1 MKHITS
7 KLLSLLLT
15 LAMLLSMIPA
25 AYAAG
30 TEGTTEGNTS
40 TEKVVAKDGETTAT
54 TETLN
59 GSTTVTSSNAATAV
73 DKGTEANPYTLSE
86 LGAMTRDAYIAA
98 QNALDGTMYVTVGDY
113 SYTDKGTLGNG
124 VRNDTLYQT
133 EDRSVLNGYNSNGYL
148 GEKNDGA
155 NGKNIVFVGG
165 TITSGATGYTS
176 IDNIGTSLLLAVP
189 AYTNV
194 TFEGI
199 TFNNVMSFD
208 YQLYTSPWSQLGE
221 LKFDGCTFNGIIV
234 GAIAAQTLTFNG
246 CTFTDYTNSTSA
258 NNSNPTWIRPAYG
271 NWTKDDNKGQGSDFK
286 SLTTINFTGNTVT
299 STRPVKFERIAQWEM
314 PTTVTATG
322 NSFDISAQ
330 TDDTAEGK
338 TKNVGLYFGANAKF
352 DLVAENN
359 KKAEGSSTA
368 ALYTA
373 VYSAPDGTSHAGL
386 PAGSTVKDS
395 SGNDTTLTDALEW
408 KGTKDDVLTLKT
420 ECEAKIGDAYYAT
433 LADAFAAANKT
444 GDTVI
449 ELLDDIN
456 MTGKNWTP
464 VSVDGNHGQGVI
476 TLNGNG
482 KTITGLSAPLFAGGF
497 AGKSGIVIKDLTI
510 ADADINDTTNDQGI
524 GAFINCVDSM
534 TRIELD
540 NCHLKNS
547 KIVSTGDARVGGLIG
562 WTSGYNKPNDGPVD
576 TKVTLTNCSVENV
589 TIEAK
594 GSVGGLIGH
603 AGANPATYHT
613 ITGCTVKDSTLKCTE
628 TGKSWRVGDLVGTAN
643 VGQITVDAATSAS
656 KNILTQENAS
666 TQKPEGN
673 IFGRDAVND
682 TGLVIVDNKVVAA
695 GTAYGDIVNK
705 NANEVLVEVSKGHW
719 MKPNANTVAMI
730 GATVYS
736 SLPDA
741 INKANT
747 GDTVKLLKD
756 VTVTKPIEVTKS
768 MTLDL
773 NGHVLTAATASNR
786 SEPKDEKNSAI
797 WVTAENVNLTINGM
811 TAGSGMKMGDTHNTE
826 WKTKVWGFV
835 DLREGSA
842 GSTVTING
850 GSYTGSTCASD
861 NYHYTAL
868 FTVGSES
875 KLVLNNVSAETDERV
890 VKASG
895 CGEVIVSGGTYN
907 ITGINAFLGAAFETK
922 TASFTDMKLTAK
934 YGGCVQVGSN
944 ATLENCEIKV
954 TDIRT
959 GDGTYLNCAVAVQYG
974 GTATVKSGTYTAP
987 YAAYVYNSGGTINI
1001 ENGTFTG
1008 VVRADATTDTTAVI
1022 NIKNGSFNGEIQKG
1036 GGPGSETIS
1045 ITGGTFSFDPSTKVK
1060 NNGTDYIV
1068 KRAGSEGAYTYT
1080 VLAKSGLTSG
1090 VYLTDPSGALASNYY
1105 VSSTANGVW
1114 TVSYSAPSSGGGS
1127 SSSSRRYDV
1136 SAPSVKHGDVTVSP
1150 KSASKGDT
1158 VTITVK
1164 PDSGYELDTLTV
1176 KDASGSKIKVKD
1188 KGDGKFTFTM
1198 PASKVTVSAEFAEIE
1213 TLDFA
1218 DVPTDAYYYEA
1229 VKWAAKKGIT
1239 GGIGNGLFGP
1249 NQPCTRAQI
1258 VTFLWR
1264 AAGSPEPKTM
1274 SSFADVS
1281 MDAYYAKAVAW
1292 AVENGI
1298 TTGTGD
1304 GKFSPDAT
1312 CTRAQSV
1319 TFLFRAIGKLVDS
1332 KAEFSDVLTD
1342 SYYANAVAWAVE
1354 NGVTNG
1360 IGDGLFGPDNS
1371 CTRAQIVTFLYRA
1384 YQGK

>member
-1 MKHITS
+1 MKH
-7 KLLSLLLT
+7 KLLSILLC
-15 LAMLLSMIPA
+15 LAMALSLLPTA
-25 AYAAG
+25 ALAEEATGAGPIKVGETSYSSFSDAVNAAEPDG
-30 TEGTTEGNTS
+30 SGVITYEISG
-40 TEKVVAKDGETTAT
+40 KVDVTATDWVQVAKAGLTGPTKVKFVGKTGDAEICITGGLAILADQKYDIDVSFTN
-54 TETLN
+54 LKL
-59 GSTTVTSSNAATAV
+59 S
-73 DKGTEANPYTLSE
+73 KPNPTY
-86 LGAMTRDAYIAA
+86 G
-98 QNALDGTMYVTVGDY
+98 GDY
-113 SYTDKGTLGNG
+113 GHSTNYFTCWL
-124 VRNDTLYQT
+124 RNT
-133 EDRSVLNGYNSNGYL
+133 
-148 GEKNDGA
+148 GA
-155 NGKNIVFVGG
+155 
-165 TITSGATGYTS
+165 A
-176 IDNIGTSLLLAVP
+176 
-189 AYTNV
+189 
-194 TFEGI
+194 E
-199 TFNNVMSFD
+199 
-208 YQLYTSPWSQLGE
+208 
-221 LKFDGCTFNGIIV
+221 
-234 GAIAAQTLTFNG
+234 
-246 CTFTDYTNSTSA
+246 
-258 NNSNPTWIRPAYG
+258 
-271 NWTKDDNKGQGSDFK
+271 
-286 SLTTINFTGNTVT
+286 NTVT
-299 STRPVKFERIAQWEM
+299 YTNCTFPNGVCNNQYGKTVFNNCQFTNSANYNLWNYGGNTEVKNSAFTGVRGIKTYNEGTLAVA
-314 PTTVTATG
+314 PTVKIEQTTFSGLTEKAAIVASKATDITLTNVTATG
-322 NSFDISAQ
+322 CIKGLLQKDIEGS
-330 TDDTAEGK
+330 TDEQKVTIEANGTGISGDFNITAEMDAEAA
-338 TKNVGLYFGANAKF
+338 KNEFNITAGTFPGGINNDYLAPGANF
-352 DLVAENN
+352 DATTGE
-359 KKAEGSSTA
+359 
-368 ALYTA
+368 
-373 VYSAPDGTSHAGL
+373 
-386 PAGSTVKDS
+386 VKMS
-395 SGNDTTLTDALEW
+395 Y
-408 KGTKDDVLTLKT
+408 V
-420 ECEAKIGDAYYAT
+420 AKIGDTEYPT

-464 VSVDGNHGQGVI
+464 VGVDGYHGQGVI

-510 ADADINDTTNDQGI
+510 AGADINDTTNNQGI

-547 KIVSTGDARVGGLIG
+547 KIVSTGGARVGGLIG
-562 WTSGYNKPNDGPVD
+562 WTSGYNNQNDGPVD

-643 VGQITVDAATSAS
+643 VGQVTVDAATSAS
-656 KNILTQENAS
+656 QNILMQENAG
-666 TQKPEGN
+666 TQKPEDS
-673 IFGRDAVND
+673 IFGRKEVGTD
-682 TGLVIVDNKVVAA
+682 GLVIIDNKVVAA
-695 GTAYGDIVNK
+695 GTAYDDIVNK

-719 MKPNANTVAMI
+719 VKPNENTVAMI
-730 GATVYS
+730 GAKEYTT
-736 SLPDA
+736 LPDA
-741 INKANT
+741 ITAAKD
-747 GDTVKLLKD
+747 GDTIKLLKD

-773 NGHVLTAATASNR
+773 NGHVLTAATASTATV
-786 SEPKDEKNSAI
+786 KNSAI
-797 WVTAENVNLTINGM
+797 WVTAEKVNLTIDGT
-811 TAGSGMKMGDTHNTE
+811 TAGSGMTMGDTHDTNWE
-826 WKTKVWGFV
+826 AKVWGFV

-842 GSTVTING
+842 GSTVTVNG

-861 NYHYTAL
+861 SYHYTAL

-890 VKASG
+890 VKASS
-895 CGEVIVSGGTYN
+895 CGEVVVSGGTYN

-934 YGGCVQVGSN
+934 YGGCVQVGRN

-974 GTATVKSGTYTAP
+974 GTATVKSGIYTAP
-987 YAAYVYNSGGTINI
+987 YAAYVYSSGGTINI
-1001 ENGTFTG
+1001 ENGTFIG

-1090 VYLTDPSGALASNYY
+1090 VYLTNPSGALASNYY

-1114 TVSYSAPSSGGGS
+1114 TVSYSAPYSGGGS

-1150 KSASKGDT
+1150 KNASKGDT

-1188 KGDGKFTFTM
+1188 KGNGKFTFTM

-1218 DVPTDAYYYEA
+1218 DVSTDAYYYEA

-1264 AAGSPEPKTM
+1264 AAGSPEPKSM
-1274 SSFADVS
+1274 SSFSDVS
-1281 MDAYYAKAVAW
+1281 ADSYYAKAVAW

-1304 GKFSPDAT
+1304 GKFSPDTT

-1342 SYYANAVAWAVE
+1342 SYYANAVAWAME

-1371 CTRAQIVTFLYRA
+1371 CTRAQIVTFLFRA

>member
-1 MKHITS
+1 MA
-7 KLLSLLLT
+7 LSLLPT
-15 LAMLLSMIPA
+15 AALA
-25 AYAAG
+25 
-30 TEGTTEGNTS
+30 E
-40 TEKVVAKDGETTAT
+40 GETGAGPIKVG
-54 TETLN
+54 ET
-59 GSTTVTSSNAATAV
+59 SYSSFSDAVNAAEPDGSGVITYEISGKV
-73 DKGTEANPYTLSE
+73 D
-86 LGAMTRDAYIAA
+86 
-98 QNALDGTMYVTVGDY
+98 
-113 SYTDKGTLGNG
+113 
-124 VRNDTLYQT
+124 
-133 EDRSVLNGYNSNGYL
+133 
-148 GEKNDGA
+148 
-155 NGKNIVFVGG
+155 
-165 TITSGATGYTS
+165 
-176 IDNIGTSLLLAVP
+176 
-189 AYTNV
+189 
-194 TFEGI
+194 
-199 TFNNVMSFD
+199 
-208 YQLYTSPWSQLGE
+208 
-221 LKFDGCTFNGIIV
+221 
-234 GAIAAQTLTFNG
+234 
-246 CTFTDYTNSTSA
+246 
-258 NNSNPTWIRPAYG
+258 
-271 NWTKDDNKGQGSDFK
+271 
-286 SLTTINFTGNTVT
+286 
-299 STRPVKFERIAQWEM
+299 
-314 PTTVTATG
+314 VTATG
-322 NSFDISAQ
+322 WVQVAKAGLTGPTKVEFV
-330 TDDTAEGK
+330 GK
-338 TKNVGLYFGANAKF
+338 TGDAEICITGGLAILADQKYDIDVSFTNLKLSKPNPTYGGDYGHSTNYFTCWLRNTGAAENTVTYTNCTFPNGVCNNQYGKTVFNNCKFTNNTAGLSNLWNYGGETKVEECTFTGTRGIKMYNEGTLQNPPSIEIKNTNFTGMTEKAAIVVSKAANVTLNTVGATDCTMGLLQKDIEGSTDEQKVTIEANGTGISGDFNITAQKDAEAAKNEFNITAGTFAGEINNDYLAPGANF
-352 DLVAENN
+352 DATTGE
-359 KKAEGSSTA
+359 
-368 ALYTA
+368 
-373 VYSAPDGTSHAGL
+373 
-386 PAGSTVKDS
+386 VKMS
-395 SGNDTTLTDALEW
+395 Y
-408 KGTKDDVLTLKT
+408 V
-420 ECEAKIGDAYYAT
+420 AKIGDTEYPT

-464 VSVDGNHGQGVI
+464 VGVDGYHGQGVI

-510 ADADINDTTNDQGI
+510 AGADINDTTNDQGI

-547 KIVSTGDARVGGLIG
+547 KIVSTGGARVGGLIG

-643 VGQITVDAATSAS
+643 VGQVTVDAATSAS
-656 KNILTQENAS
+656 QNTLTQENADP
-666 TQKPEGN
+666 QEPEDS
-673 IFGRDAVND
+673 IFGRKEVGKA
-682 TGLVIVDNKVVAA
+682 GLVIIDNKVVAA

-719 MKPNANTVAMI
+719 VKPNEDTVAMI
-730 GATVYS
+730 GSKEYTT
-736 SLPDA
+736 LPDA
-741 INKANT
+741 ITAADENA
-747 GDTVKLLKD
+747 TVTLLKD
-756 VTVTKPIEVTKS
+756 VTVIKPIEVTKS

-773 NGHVLTAATASNR
+773 NGHVLTAATASDR
-786 SEPKDEKNSAI
+786 SESKDEKNSAI
-797 WVTAENVNLTINGM
+797 WVTAKNVNLTINGM

-861 NYHYTAL
+861 SYHYTAL

-1264 AAGSPEPKTM
+1264 AAGSPEPKSM

-1281 MDAYYAKAVAW
+1281 IDAYYAKAVAW

>member
-25 AYAAG
+25 AYAEG
-30 TEGTTEGNTS
+30 TEGTTEGSTS

-54 TETLN
+54 TETLD
-59 GSTTVTSSNAATAV
+59 GSTTVTGSNAATAD
-73 DKGTEANPYTLSE
+73 DKGTSTNPYTLE
-86 LGAMTRDAYIAA
+86 QLGVMTRNEYIKA
-98 QNALDGTMYVTVGDY
+98 QERLEGTMYVTVGEY
-113 SYTDKGTLGNG
+113 SYDTNGTLGNG
-124 VRNDTLYQT
+124 KRDDTTGQK
-133 EDRSVLNGYNSNGYL
+133 EDRGVLNGYNSNGYL
-148 GEKNDGA
+148 DEGNDGA

-165 TITSGATGYTS
+165 TITSNVTGYES

-194 TFEGI
+194 TFKGT
-199 TFNNVMSFD
+199 TFNNVMSFN
-208 YQLYTSPWSQLGE
+208 YQLYTGPWSQLGE

-246 CTFTDYTNSTSA
+246 CTFNNYENTDSA

-271 NWTKDDNKGQGSDFK
+271 NWKKDDNEGQGGDFR
-286 SLTTINFTGNTVT
+286 SLTEINFTDNTVT
-299 STRPVKFERIAQWEM
+299 STRPVKFEYISQWDI
-314 PTTVTATG
+314 TSTVTATS
-322 NSFDISAQ
+322 NTFDITAQ
-330 TDDTAEGK
+330 PGDTSI
-338 TKNVGLYFGANAKF
+338 KNVGLYLGAHTDKNEFHLAA
-352 DLVAENN
+352 DNN
-359 KKAEGSSTA
+359 TKSKGTA
-368 ALYTA
+368 ALYTI
-373 VYSAPDGTSHAGL
+373 PKGTTSL

-395 SGNDTTLTDALEW
+395 SGNEIELTDALAW

-464 VSVDGNHGQGVI
+464 VGVDGYHGQGVI

-510 ADADINDTTNDQGI
+510 AGADINDTTNNQGI

-547 KIVSTGDARVGGLIG
+547 KIVSTGGARVGGLIG
-562 WTSGYNKPNDGPVD
+562 WTSGYNNQNDGPVD

-643 VGQITVDAATSAS
+643 VGQVTVDAATSAS
-656 KNILTQENAS
+656 QNFLTQENAS
-666 TQKPEGN
+666 TQKPEDS
-673 IFGRDAVND
+673 IFGRKEVGTD
-682 TGLVIVDNKVVAA
+682 GLMIIGNKVVAA

-719 MKPNANTVAMI
+719 VKPKENTVAMI
-730 GATVYS
+730 GAKEYLT
-736 SLPDA
+736 LTAA
-741 INKANT
+741 INEANT
-747 GDTVKLLKD
+747 GDTVKLVNN
-756 VTVTKPIEVTKS
+756 VTENVTIPAAKTI
-768 MTLDL
+768 TLDL
-773 NGHVLTAATASNR
+773 NGMTLTNVDDHTILNNGNLTIMGTGRVDNISHAKGALYNKGTVVINGGTFDRSRENGMNKGESGQNSWYTIKNVGTMTINDGATVQTAGNNAALGKFSSLVSNGYF
-786 SEPKDEKNSAI
+786 
-797 WVTAENVNLTINGM
+797 NVNDYTTNKGLDQPILTIDGGTFRGGLNTIKNDDRAKLTING
-811 TAGSGMKMGDTHNTE
+811 
-826 WKTKVWGFV
+826 
-835 DLREGSA
+835 
-842 GSTVTING
+842 
-850 GSYTGSTCASD
+850 
-861 NYHYTAL
+861 
-868 FTVGSES
+868 
-875 KLVLNNVSAETDERV
+875 
-890 VKASG
+890 
-895 CGEVIVSGGTYN
+895 
-907 ITGINAFLGAAFETK
+907 
-922 TASFTDMKLTAK
+922 
-934 YGGCVQVGSN
+934 
-944 ATLENCEIKV
+944 
-954 TDIRT
+954 
-959 GDGTYLNCAVAVQYG
+959 
-974 GTATVKSGTYTAP
+974 
-987 YAAYVYNSGGTINI
+987 
-1001 ENGTFTG
+1001 GTFSNYYQA
-1008 VVRADATTDTTAVI
+1008 VVQNH
-1022 NIKNGSFNGEIQKG
+1022 NIAE
-1036 GGPGSETIS
+1036 
-1045 ITGGTFSFDPSTKVK
+1045 ITGGTFTAASDANTETYGIYNCGCGAGIDLGTLTVSGGTFTGATYAVAEVSSQNAIVNISGGQFAGTKAAIIKSSTSNATIAISGGKFSSDPSAYVVG
-1060 NNGTDYIV
+1060 NGNTNIV
-1068 KRAGSEGAYTYT
+1068 KRDGSEGAYTYT

-1090 VYLTDPSGALASNYY
+1090 VYLTDPSGALANNYY

-1150 KSASKGDT
+1150 KNASKGDT

-1218 DVPTDAYYYEA
+1218 DVSTDAYYYEA

-1264 AAGSPEPKTM
+1264 AAGSPEPKAM

-1281 MDAYYAKAVAW
+1281 TDAYYAKAVAW

-1371 CTRAQIVTFLYRA
+1371 CTRAQIVTFLFRA

>member
-1 MKHITS
+1 MA
-7 KLLSLLLT
+7 LSLLPT
-15 LAMLLSMIPA
+15 AALAEEA
-25 AYAAG
+25 TGAG
-30 TEGTTEGNTS
+30 PI
-40 TEKVVAKDGETTAT
+40 KVGET
-54 TETLN
+54 
-59 GSTTVTSSNAATAV
+59 SYSSFSDAVNAAEPDGSGVITYEISGKV
-73 DKGTEANPYTLSE
+73 D
-86 LGAMTRDAYIAA
+86 
-98 QNALDGTMYVTVGDY
+98 
-113 SYTDKGTLGNG
+113 
-124 VRNDTLYQT
+124 
-133 EDRSVLNGYNSNGYL
+133 
-148 GEKNDGA
+148 
-155 NGKNIVFVGG
+155 
-165 TITSGATGYTS
+165 
-176 IDNIGTSLLLAVP
+176 
-189 AYTNV
+189 
-194 TFEGI
+194 
-199 TFNNVMSFD
+199 
-208 YQLYTSPWSQLGE
+208 
-221 LKFDGCTFNGIIV
+221 
-234 GAIAAQTLTFNG
+234 
-246 CTFTDYTNSTSA
+246 
-258 NNSNPTWIRPAYG
+258 
-271 NWTKDDNKGQGSDFK
+271 
-286 SLTTINFTGNTVT
+286 
-299 STRPVKFERIAQWEM
+299 
-314 PTTVTATG
+314 VTATG
-322 NSFDISAQ
+322 WVQVAKAGLTGPTKVKFVGKTGDAEICITGGLAILADQKYDIDVSFTNLKLSKPNPTYGGDYGHSTNYFTCWLRNTGAAENTVTYTNCTFPNGVCNNQYGKTVFNNCQFTNSANYNLWNYGGNTEVKNSAFTGVRGIKTYNEGTLAVAPTVKIEQTTFSGLTEKAAIVASKATDITLTNVTATGCIKGLLQKDIEGS
-330 TDDTAEGK
+330 TDEQKVTIEANGTGISGDFNITAEMDAEAA
-338 TKNVGLYFGANAKF
+338 KNEFNITAGTFPGGINNDYLAPGANF
-352 DLVAENN
+352 DATTGE
-359 KKAEGSSTA
+359 
-368 ALYTA
+368 
-373 VYSAPDGTSHAGL
+373 
-386 PAGSTVKDS
+386 VKMS
-395 SGNDTTLTDALEW
+395 Y
-408 KGTKDDVLTLKT
+408 V
-420 ECEAKIGDAYYAT
+420 AKIGDTEYPT

-464 VSVDGNHGQGVI
+464 VGVDGYHGQGVI

-510 ADADINDTTNDQGI
+510 AGADINDTTNNQGI

-547 KIVSTGDARVGGLIG
+547 KIVSTGGARVGGLIG
-562 WTSGYNKPNDGPVD
+562 WTSGYNNQNDGPVD

-643 VGQITVDAATSAS
+643 VGQVTVDAATSAS
-656 KNILTQENAS
+656 QNTLTQENADP
-666 TQKPEGN
+666 QEPEDS
-673 IFGRDAVND
+673 IFGRKEVGKA
-682 TGLVIVDNKVVAA
+682 GLVIIDNKVVAA

-719 MKPNANTVAMI
+719 VKPNEDTVAMI
-730 GATVYS
+730 GSKEYTT
-736 SLPDA
+736 LPDA
-741 INKANT
+741 ITAADENA
-747 GDTVKLLKD
+747 TVTLLKD
-756 VTVTKPIEVTKS
+756 VTVIKPIEVTKS

-773 NGHVLTAATASNR
+773 NGHVLTAATASDR
-786 SEPKDEKNSAI
+786 SESKDEKNSAI
-797 WVTAENVNLTINGM
+797 WVTAKNVNLTINGM

-861 NYHYTAL
+861 SYHYTAL

>member
-25 AYAAG
+25 AYAEG
-30 TEGTTEGNTS
+30 TEGTTEGSTS
-40 TEKVVAKDGETTAT
+40 TEKVVAEVGETTAT

-59 GSTTVTSSNAATAV
+59 GSTTVTGSNAATAD
-73 DKGTEANPYTLSE
+73 DKGTSAIPYTRDE
-86 LGAMTRDAYIAA
+86 FEKMTRAEYIEA
-98 QNALDGTMYVTVGDY
+98 QTRLGGTMYVTVGDY
-113 SYTDKGTLGNG
+113 SYGTNGVLGNG
-124 VRNDTLYQT
+124 ERNDTPGQT
-133 EDRSVLNGYNSNGYL
+133 PDHSKLNAYGENGYL

-155 NGKNIVFVGG
+155 NGKSIVFVNGS
-165 TITSGATGYTS
+165 ITSNVTGYES

-199 TFNNVMSFD
+199 KFNNVMSFD

-221 LKFDGCTFNGIIV
+221 LKFNGCTFDGIIV
-234 GAIAAQTLTFNG
+234 GAIAAQTLTFNK
-246 CTFTDYTNSTSA
+246 CTFNDYTNTTAPNS
-258 NNSNPTWIRPAYG
+258 SNPTWIRPAYG

-299 STRPVKFERIAQWEM
+299 STRPVKFEYISQWDI
-314 PTTVTATG
+314 TSTVTATG
-322 NSFDISAQ
+322 NHFDISAQ
-330 TDDTAEGK
+330 AADKPTEI
-338 TKNVGLYFGANAKF
+338 KNVGLYLGAHTDKNEF
-352 DLVAENN
+352 HLVADNN
-359 KKAEGSSTA
+359 TKSKGTA
-368 ALYTA
+368 ALYTI
-373 VYSAPDGTSHAGL
+373 PKGTTSL

-395 SGNDTTLTDALEW
+395 SGNEIELTDALAW

-456 MTGKNWTP
+456 MTGKSWTP

-510 ADADINDTTNDQGI
+510 AGANINETTNNLGI

-643 VGQITVDAATSAS
+643 VGQVTVDAATSAS
-656 KNILTQENAS
+656 QNFLTQENAS
-666 TQKPEGN
+666 TQKPEDS
-673 IFGRDAVND
+673 IFGRKEVGTD
-682 TGLVIVDNKVVAA
+682 GLMIIDNKVVAA

-719 MKPNANTVAMI
+719 VKPHEETVAMI
-730 GATVYS
+730 GAKQYTT
-736 SLPDA
+736 LPDA
-741 INKANT
+741 ITAADENA
-747 GDTVKLLKD
+747 TVTLLKD

-773 NGHVLTAATASNR
+773 NGHVLTAATVSDR
-786 SEPKDEKNSAI
+786 SESKDEKNSAI
-797 WVTAENVNLTINGM
+797 WVTAKNVNLTINGM

-826 WKTKVWGFV
+826 WETKVWGFV

-861 NYHYTAL
+861 SYHYTAL

-890 VKASG
+890 VKASS
-895 CGEVIVSGGTYN
+895 CGEVVVSGGTYN

-934 YGGCVQVGSN
+934 YGGCVQVGRN

-959 GDGTYLNCAVAVQYG
+959 GAGTHLNCAVAVQYG

-1008 VVRADATTDTTAVI
+1008 VVRADATTDTKYSLQGTTQ
-1022 NIKNGSFNGEIQKG
+1022 SRYL
-1036 GGPGSETIS
+1036 
-1045 ITGGTFSFDPSTKVK
+1045 TGGVPPVRFS
-1060 NNGTDYIV
+1060 
-1068 KRAGSEGAYTYT
+1068 
-1080 VLAKSGLTSG
+1080 
-1090 VYLTDPSGALASNYY
+1090 
-1105 VSSTANGVW
+1105 
-1114 TVSYSAPSSGGGS
+1114 
-1127 SSSSRRYDV
+1127 
-1136 SAPSVKHGDVTVSP
+1136 
-1150 KSASKGDT
+1150 
-1158 VTITVK
+1158 
-1164 PDSGYELDTLTV
+1164 
-1176 KDASGSKIKVKD
+1176 
-1188 KGDGKFTFTM
+1188 M
-1198 PASKVTVSAEFAEIE
+1198 
-1213 TLDFA
+1213 
-1218 DVPTDAYYYEA
+1218 
-1229 VKWAAKKGIT
+1229 
-1239 GGIGNGLFGP
+1239 
-1249 NQPCTRAQI
+1249 
-1258 VTFLWR
+1258 
-1264 AAGSPEPKTM
+1264 
-1274 SSFADVS
+1274 
-1281 MDAYYAKAVAW
+1281 
-1292 AVENGI
+1292 
-1298 TTGTGD
+1298 
-1304 GKFSPDAT
+1304 
-1312 CTRAQSV
+1312 
-1319 TFLFRAIGKLVDS
+1319 
-1332 KAEFSDVLTD
+1332 
-1342 SYYANAVAWAVE
+1342 
-1354 NGVTNG
+1354 
-1360 IGDGLFGPDNS
+1360 
-1371 CTRAQIVTFLYRA
+1371 
-1384 YQGK
+1384 

>member
-15 LAMLLSMIPA
+15 LAMLLSIIPA
-25 AYAAG
+25 AYAEG
-30 TEGTTEGNTS
+30 TEGTTEGSTS

-54 TETLN
+54 TETLD
-59 GSTTVTSSNAATAV
+59 GSTTVTGSNAATAD
-73 DKGTEANPYTLSE
+73 DKGTSTNPYTLE
-86 LGAMTRDAYIAA
+86 QLGVMTRNEYIKA
-98 QNALDGTMYVTVGDY
+98 QERLEGTMYVTVGDY
-113 SYTDKGTLGNG
+113 SYDTNGTLGNG
-124 VRNDTLYQT
+124 VRNDKPGQT
-133 EDRSVLNGYNSNGYL
+133 EDRNVLNGYNSNGYL

-165 TITSGATGYTS
+165 SITSGANGYTS

-208 YQLYTSPWSQLGE
+208 YQLYTGPWSQLGE

-246 CTFTDYTNSTSA
+246 CEFKNYTNEKSA

-271 NWTKDDNKGQGSDFK
+271 NWKKDDNEGQGDDFR
-286 SLTTINFTGNTVT
+286 SLTTINFTGNKVT
-299 STRPVKFERIAQWEM
+299 STRPVKFEYISQWDIRSK
-314 PTTVTATG
+314 VTATG
-322 NSFDISAQ
+322 NYFDISAQ
-330 TDDTAEGK
+330 KTDEPTEI
-338 TKNVGLYFGANAKF
+338 KNVGLYLGAHTDANAF
-352 DLVAENN
+352 DLVVDNN
-359 KKAEGSSTA
+359 TKSDKTA
-368 ALYTA
+368 ALYTI
-373 VYSAPDGTSHAGL
+373 PKGKTSL
-386 PAGSTVKDS
+386 PAGSTVKDTA
-395 SGNDTTLTDALEW
+395 GKDIELTDALKW
-408 KGTKDDVLTLKT
+408 KGTKDDGLTLKT
-420 ECEAKIGDAYYAT
+420 ECEAKIGNAYYAT
-433 LADAFAAANKT
+433 LADAFAATDKT

-456 MTGKNWTP
+456 MTGKSWTP
-464 VSVDGNHGQGVI
+464 VSVDGYHGQGVI

-547 KIVSTGDARVGGLIG
+547 KIVSTGGARVGGLIG
-562 WTSGYNKPNDGPVD
+562 WTSGYNNPNDGPVD

-643 VGQITVDAATSAS
+643 VGQVTVDAATSAS
-656 KNILTQENAS
+656 QNTLTQENAS
-666 TQKPEGN
+666 TQKPEDS
-673 IFGRDAVND
+673 IFGRKAVG
-682 TGLVIVDNKVVAA
+682 TAGLVIIDNKVVAA
-695 GTAYGDIVNK
+695 GTDYGDGDIVNK

-719 MKPNANTVAMI
+719 VKPNEDTVAMI
-730 GATVYS
+730 GAREYS
-736 SLPDA
+736 TLPNAITDA
-741 INKANT
+741 KD
-747 GDTVKLLKD
+747 GDTIKLLKD

-773 NGHVLTAATASNR
+773 NGHVLTAATASTATV
-786 SEPKDEKNSAI
+786 KNSAI
-797 WVTAENVNLTINGM
+797 WVTAEKVNLTIDGT
-811 TAGSGMKMGDTHNTE
+811 TAGSGMTMGDTHDTNWE
-826 WKTKVWGFV
+826 AKVWGFV

-842 GSTVTING
+842 GSTVTVNG

-861 NYHYTAL
+861 SYHYTAL

-890 VKASG
+890 VKASS
-895 CGEVIVSGGTYN
+895 CGEVVVSGGTYN
-907 ITGINAFLGAAFETK
+907 ITGINAFLGAAFETM

-934 YGGCVQVGSN
+934 YGGCVQVGRN

-1264 AAGSPEPKTM
+1264 AAGSPEPKSM
-1274 SSFADVS
+1274 SSFSDVS
-1281 MDAYYAKAVAW
+1281 ADSYYAKAVAW

-1360 IGDGLFGPDNS
+1360 IGNGLFGPDNS

>member
-1 MKHITS
+1 
-7 KLLSLLLT
+7 
-15 LAMLLSMIPA
+15 
-25 AYAAG
+25 
-30 TEGTTEGNTS
+30 
-40 TEKVVAKDGETTAT
+40 
-54 TETLN
+54 
-59 GSTTVTSSNAATAV
+59 
-73 DKGTEANPYTLSE
+73 
-86 LGAMTRDAYIAA
+86 
-98 QNALDGTMYVTVGDY
+98 
-113 SYTDKGTLGNG
+113 
-124 VRNDTLYQT
+124 
-133 EDRSVLNGYNSNGYL
+133 
-148 GEKNDGA
+148 
-155 NGKNIVFVGG
+155 
-165 TITSGATGYTS
+165 
-176 IDNIGTSLLLAVP
+176 
-189 AYTNV
+189 
-194 TFEGI
+194 
-199 TFNNVMSFD
+199 
-208 YQLYTSPWSQLGE
+208 
-221 LKFDGCTFNGIIV
+221 
-234 GAIAAQTLTFNG
+234 
-246 CTFTDYTNSTSA
+246 
-258 NNSNPTWIRPAYG
+258 
-271 NWTKDDNKGQGSDFK
+271 
-286 SLTTINFTGNTVT
+286 
-299 STRPVKFERIAQWEM
+299 
-314 PTTVTATG
+314 
-322 NSFDISAQ
+322 
-330 TDDTAEGK
+330 
-338 TKNVGLYFGANAKF
+338 
-352 DLVAENN
+352 
-359 KKAEGSSTA
+359 
-368 ALYTA
+368 
-373 VYSAPDGTSHAGL
+373 
-386 PAGSTVKDS
+386 
-395 SGNDTTLTDALEW
+395 
-408 KGTKDDVLTLKT
+408 
-420 ECEAKIGDAYYAT
+420 
-433 LADAFAAANKT
+433 
-444 GDTVI
+444 
-449 ELLDDIN
+449 
-456 MTGKNWTP
+456 MTGVQTCALP
-464 VSVDGNHGQGVI
+464 IS
-476 TLNGNG
+476 
-482 KTITGLSAPLFAGGF
+482 
-497 AGKSGIVIKDLTI
+497 
-510 ADADINDTTNDQGI
+510 
-524 GAFINCVDSM
+524 
-534 TRIELD
+534 
-540 NCHLKNS
+540 
-547 KIVSTGDARVGGLIG
+547 
-562 WTSGYNKPNDGPVD
+562 
-576 TKVTLTNCSVENV
+576 
-589 TIEAK
+589 
-594 GSVGGLIGH
+594 
-603 AGANPATYHT
+603 
-613 ITGCTVKDSTLKCTE
+613 
-628 TGKSWRVGDLVGTAN
+628 
-643 VGQITVDAATSAS
+643 VDAATSAS
-656 KNILTQENAS
+656 QNTLTQENADP
-666 TQKPEGN
+666 QKPKDS

-719 MKPNANTVAMI
+719 VKPNEGTVAMI
-730 GATVYS
+730 GASEYAT
-736 SLPDA
+736 LPDA
-741 INKANT
+741 ITAAKD
-747 GDTVKLLKD
+747 GDTIKLLKD

-773 NGHVLTAATASNR
+773 NGHVLTAATASTATV
-786 SEPKDEKNSAI
+786 KNSAI
-797 WVTAENVNLTINGM
+797 WVTAEKVNLTIDGT
-811 TAGSGMKMGDTHNTE
+811 TAGSGMTMGDTHDTNWE
-826 WKTKVWGFV
+826 AKVWGFV

-861 NYHYTAL
+861 SYHYTAL

-1229 VKWAAKKGIT
+1229 VK
-1239 GGIGNGLFGP
+1239 
-1249 NQPCTRAQI
+1249 
-1258 VTFLWR
+1258 
-1264 AAGSPEPKTM
+1264 
-1274 SSFADVS
+1274 
-1281 MDAYYAKAVAW
+1281 
-1292 AVENGI
+1292 
-1298 TTGTGD
+1298 
-1304 GKFSPDAT
+1304 
-1312 CTRAQSV
+1312 
-1319 TFLFRAIGKLVDS
+1319 
-1332 KAEFSDVLTD
+1332 
-1342 SYYANAVAWAVE
+1342 
-1354 NGVTNG
+1354 
-1360 IGDGLFGPDNS
+1360 
-1371 CTRAQIVTFLYRA
+1371 
-1384 YQGK
+1384 

>member
-15 LAMLLSMIPA
+15 LAMLLSIIPA
-25 AYAAG
+25 AYAEG
-30 TEGTTEGNTS
+30 TEGTTEGSTS

-54 TETLN
+54 TETLD
-59 GSTTVTSSNAATAV
+59 GSTTVTGSNAATAD
-73 DKGTEANPYTLSE
+73 DKGTSTNPYTLE
-86 LGAMTRDAYIAA
+86 QLGVMTRNEYIKA
-98 QNALDGTMYVTVGDY
+98 QERLEGTMYVTVGDY
-113 SYTDKGTLGNG
+113 RYDKNGVLGNG
-124 VRNDTLYQT
+124 KRDDTTGQI
-133 EDRSVLNGYNSNGYL
+133 EDRNVLNGYNSNGYL

-165 TITSGATGYTS
+165 KITSGATGYTS

-194 TFEGI
+194 TFKGT
-199 TFNNVMSFD
+199 TFNNVMSFN
-208 YQLYTSPWSQLGE
+208 YQLYTGPWSQLGE

-246 CTFTDYTNSTSA
+246 CTFNNYENTDSA

-271 NWTKDDNKGQGSDFK
+271 NWKKDDNEGQGDNFK

-299 STRPVKFERIAQWEM
+299 STRPVKFEYISQWDI
-314 PTTVTATG
+314 TSTVTATS
-322 NSFDISAQ
+322 NTFDITAQ
-330 TDDTAEGK
+330 PGDTSI
-338 TKNVGLYFGANAKF
+338 KNVGLYLGAHTDKNEF
-352 DLVAENN
+352 HLVADNN
-359 KKAEGSSTA
+359 TKSKGTA
-368 ALYTA
+368 ALYTI
-373 VYSAPDGTSHAGL
+373 PKGTTSL

-395 SGNDTTLTDALEW
+395 SGNEIELTDALAW

-433 LADAFAAANKT
+433 LADAFAAADKT

-456 MTGKNWTP
+456 MTGKSWTP

-510 ADADINDTTNDQGI
+510 AGANINETTNNLGI

-534 TRIELD
+534 PRIELD

-603 AGANPATYHT
+603 AGANPATYHD
-613 ITGCTVKDSTLKCTE
+613 ITDCTVSGCTLTSTKDS
-628 TGKSWRVGDLVGTAN
+628 GNYVGTLVGTAN
-643 VGQITVDAATSAS
+643 VGQITVDAASSAS
-656 KNILTQENAS
+656 GNTLKQNSSASEEASDKIL
-666 TQKPEGN
+666 
-673 IFGRDAVND
+673 GRDAVND

-719 MKPNANTVAMI
+719 VKPHEETVAMI
-730 GATVYS
+730 GAKQYTT
-736 SLPDA
+736 LPDA
-741 INKANT
+741 ITAADENA
-747 GDTVKLLKD
+747 TVTLLKD

-773 NGHVLTAATASNR
+773 NGHVLTAATVSDR
-786 SEPKDEKNSAI
+786 SESKDEKNSAI
-797 WVTAENVNLTINGM
+797 WVTAKNVNLTINGM

-826 WKTKVWGFV
+826 WETKVWGFV

-1045 ITGGTFSFDPSTKVK
+1045 ITGGTFSSDPSVHVVG
-1060 NNGTDYIV
+1060 NGNTNIV

-1090 VYLTDPSGALASNYY
+1090 VYLTNPSGALANNYY

-1150 KSASKGDT
+1150 KTASKGDT

-1218 DVPTDAYYYEA
+1218 DVSTDAYYYEA

-1264 AAGSPEPKTM
+1264 AAGSPEPKSM
-1274 SSFADVS
+1274 SSFSDVS
-1281 MDAYYAKAVAW
+1281 ADSYYAKAVAW

-1342 SYYANAVAWAVE
+1342 SYYANAVAWAME

-1371 CTRAQIVTFLYRA
+1371 CTRAQIVTFLFRA

>member
-1 MKHITS
+1 MA
-7 KLLSLLLT
+7 LSLLPT
-15 LAMLLSMIPA
+15 AALA
-25 AYAAG
+25 
-30 TEGTTEGNTS
+30 E
-40 TEKVVAKDGETTAT
+40 
-54 TETLN
+54 
-59 GSTTVTSSNAATAV
+59 
-73 DKGTEANPYTLSE
+73 
-86 LGAMTRDAYIAA
+86 
-98 QNALDGTMYVTVGDY
+98 
-113 SYTDKGTLGNG
+113 
-124 VRNDTLYQT
+124 
-133 EDRSVLNGYNSNGYL
+133 
-148 GEKNDGA
+148 
-155 NGKNIVFVGG
+155 
-165 TITSGATGYTS
+165 GATGAGPIKVGGETYSSFSDAVNAAAPDENGVITYEIS
-176 IDNIGTSLLLAVP
+176 GKVDVTDTGWVQVAKAGLADLSKVAFVGINDDAEICITGGLAILADQKYDIDVSF
-189 AYTNV
+189 TN
-194 TFEGI
+194 
-199 TFNNVMSFD
+199 
-208 YQLYTSPWSQLGE
+208 
-221 LKFDGCTFNGIIV
+221 LK
-234 GAIAAQTLTFNG
+234 L
-246 CTFTDYTNSTSA
+246 SKP
-258 NNSNPTWIRPAYG
+258 NPTYG
-271 NWTKDDNKGQGSDFK
+271 GDYGHSTNY
-286 SLTTINFTGNTVT
+286 FTCWLRNTGAAENTVT
-299 STRPVKFERIAQWEM
+299 YTNCVFPNGVCNNQYGKTVFDRCQFTNDTSGKFNLWNYGGNTEVKGSTFTGTRGIKTYNEGDLDVAPTVTVTDTSFDGLTEKAAIVASK
-314 PTTVTATG
+314 PTNITLTTVTATDCTKG
-322 NSFDISAQ
+322 LLQKDIEGSKGEQKVTIEANGTGISGDFNITAQ
-330 TDDTAEGK
+330 KDAEAAKNEFNITAG
-338 TKNVGLYFGANAKF
+338 TFPGGINNDYLAPGANF
-352 DLVAENN
+352 DATTGE
-359 KKAEGSSTA
+359 
-368 ALYTA
+368 
-373 VYSAPDGTSHAGL
+373 
-386 PAGSTVKDS
+386 VKMS
-395 SGNDTTLTDALEW
+395 Y
-408 KGTKDDVLTLKT
+408 V
-420 ECEAKIGDAYYAT
+420 AKIGDTEYPT
-433 LADAFAAANKT
+433 LADAFAATDKT

-456 MTGKNWTP
+456 MTGKSWTP
-464 VSVDGNHGQGVI
+464 VSVDGYHGQGVI

-547 KIVSTGDARVGGLIG
+547 EIVSTGGARVGGLIG
-562 WTSGYNKPNDGPVD
+562 WTSGYNNPNDGPVD

-589 TIEAK
+589 TIEAN

-613 ITGCTVKDSTLKCTE
+613 ITGCTVKDSTLKCAE
-628 TGKSWRVGDLVGTAN
+628 AGKSWRVGDLVGTAN
-643 VGQITVDAATSAS
+643 VGQVTVDAATSAS
-656 KNILTQENAS
+656 QNILTQENADPK
-666 TQKPEGN
+666 KPEDS
-673 IFGRDAVND
+673 IFGRKEVGTA
-682 TGLVIVDNKVVAA
+682 GLVIIDNKVVAA
-695 GTAYGDIVNK
+695 GTDYGDIVNK

-719 MKPNANTVAMI
+719 MKPNEDTVAMI
-730 GATVYS
+730 GATEYRT
-736 SLPDA
+736 LADA
-741 INKANT
+741 ITAADENA
-747 GDTVKLLKD
+747 TVTLLKD
-756 VTVTKPIEVTKS
+756 VTVTNPIEVTKS

-773 NGHVLTAATASNR
+773 NGHVLTAATASDR
-786 SEPKDEKNSAI
+786 SESKDERNSAI

-811 TAGSGMKMGDTHNTE
+811 TAGSGMKMGDTHDTD

-835 DLREGSA
+835 DLREDSA

-875 KLVLNNVSAETDERV
+875 KLILNNVSAETDERV

-959 GDGTYLNCAVAVQYG
+959 GDGTYLNCAVAVQND
-974 GTATVKSGTYTAP
+974 GTATVKSGIYTAP

-1045 ITGGTFSFDPSTKVK
+1045 ITGGTFSSDPSVYVVG
-1060 NNGTDYIV
+1060 NGNTNIV

-1264 AAGSPEPKTM
+1264 AAGSPEPKAM
-1274 SSFADVS
+1274 SSFSDVS
-1281 MDAYYAKAVAW
+1281 ADSYYAKAVAW

-1332 KAEFSDVLTD
+1332 KAEFSDVLTN

>member
-1 MKHITS
+1 MKH
-7 KLLSLLLT
+7 KLLSILLC
-15 LAMLLSMIPA
+15 LAMALSLLPTA
-25 AYAAG
+25 ALA
-30 TEGTTEGNTS
+30 E
-40 TEKVVAKDGETTAT
+40 GETGAGPIKVG
-54 TETLN
+54 ET
-59 GSTTVTSSNAATAV
+59 SYSSFSDAVNAAEPDGSGVITYEISGKV
-73 DKGTEANPYTLSE
+73 D
-86 LGAMTRDAYIAA
+86 
-98 QNALDGTMYVTVGDY
+98 
-113 SYTDKGTLGNG
+113 
-124 VRNDTLYQT
+124 
-133 EDRSVLNGYNSNGYL
+133 
-148 GEKNDGA
+148 
-155 NGKNIVFVGG
+155 
-165 TITSGATGYTS
+165 
-176 IDNIGTSLLLAVP
+176 
-189 AYTNV
+189 
-194 TFEGI
+194 
-199 TFNNVMSFD
+199 
-208 YQLYTSPWSQLGE
+208 
-221 LKFDGCTFNGIIV
+221 
-234 GAIAAQTLTFNG
+234 
-246 CTFTDYTNSTSA
+246 
-258 NNSNPTWIRPAYG
+258 
-271 NWTKDDNKGQGSDFK
+271 
-286 SLTTINFTGNTVT
+286 
-299 STRPVKFERIAQWEM
+299 
-314 PTTVTATG
+314 VTATG
-322 NSFDISAQ
+322 WVQVAKAGLTGPTKVEFV
-330 TDDTAEGK
+330 GK
-338 TKNVGLYFGANAKF
+338 TGDAEICITGGLAILADQKYDIDVSFTNLKLSKPNPTYGGDYGHSTNYFTCWLRNTGAAENTVTYTNCTFPNGVCNNQYGKTVFNNCKFTNNTAGLSNLWNYGGETKVEECTFTGTRGIKMYNEGTLQNPPSIEIKNTNFTGMTEKAAIAVSKAANVTLNTVGATDCTMGLLQKDIEGSTDEQKVTIEANGTGISGDFNITAQKDAEAAKNEFNITAGTFAGEINNDYLAPGANF
-352 DLVAENN
+352 DATTGE
-359 KKAEGSSTA
+359 
-368 ALYTA
+368 
-373 VYSAPDGTSHAGL
+373 
-386 PAGSTVKDS
+386 VKMS
-395 SGNDTTLTDALEW
+395 Y
-408 KGTKDDVLTLKT
+408 V
-420 ECEAKIGDAYYAT
+420 AKIGDTEYPT

-464 VSVDGNHGQGVI
+464 VEVDGYHGQGVI

-510 ADADINDTTNDQGI
+510 ADADIDGTTNNLGI

-643 VGQITVDAATSAS
+643 VGQVTVDAATSAS
-656 KNILTQENAS
+656 QNFLTQENAS
-666 TQKPEGN
+666 TQKPEDS
-673 IFGRDAVND
+673 IFGRKEVGTD
-682 TGLVIVDNKVVAA
+682 GLMIIDNKVVAA

-719 MKPNANTVAMI
+719 VKPKEDTVAMI
-730 GATVYS
+730 GAKEYPT
-736 SLPDA
+736 LTAA
-741 INKANT
+741 INEANT
-747 GDTVKLLKD
+747 GDTVKLVNN

-773 NGHVLTAATASNR
+773 NGHVLTAATASTATV
-786 SEPKDEKNSAI
+786 KNSAI
-797 WVTAENVNLTINGM
+797 WVTAEKVNLTIDGT
-811 TAGSGMKMGDTHNTE
+811 TAGSGMTMGDTHDTNWE
-826 WKTKVWGFV
+826 AKVWGFV

-842 GSTVTING
+842 GSTVTVNG

-861 NYHYTAL
+861 SYHYTAL

-890 VKASG
+890 VKASS
-895 CGEVIVSGGTYN
+895 CGEVVVSGGTYN

-934 YGGCVQVGSN
+934 YGGCVQVGRN

-1080 VLAKSGLTSG
+1080 VLAKSDLTSG

-1332 KAEFSDVLTD
+1332 KAEFSDVLAD
-1342 SYYANAVAWAVE
+1342 SYYANAVDWAVE

>member
-40 TEKVVAKDGETTAT
+40 TEKVVAKGGETTAT

-59 GSTTVTSSNAATAV
+59 GSTTVTGSNAATAV
-73 DKGTEANPYTLSE
+73 DKGTSTNPYTLSE
-86 LGAMTRDAYIAA
+86 LGAMTRAQYIAA
-98 QNALDGTMYVTVGDY
+98 QEKLGGTMYVTVGDY
-113 SYTDKGTLGNG
+113 SYDTNGTLGNG
-124 VRNDTLYQT
+124 KRDDTTGQK

-234 GAIAAQTLTFNG
+234 GAIAAQTLTFTG
-246 CTFTDYTNSTSA
+246 CTFTNYTNTTSA

-271 NWTKDDNKGQGSDFK
+271 NWTKDDNEGQGGNFR
-286 SLTTINFTGNTVT
+286 SLTTINFTDNKVT
-299 STRPVKFERIAQWEM
+299 STRPVKFEYISQWDI
-314 PTTVTATG
+314 TSTVTATS
-322 NSFDISAQ
+322 NTFDITAQ
-330 TDDTAEGK
+330 PGDTSI
-338 TKNVGLYFGANAKF
+338 KNVGLYLGAHTDKNEF
-352 DLVAENN
+352 HLVADNN
-359 KKAEGSSTA
+359 TKSKGTA
-368 ALYTA
+368 ALYTI
-373 VYSAPDGTSHAGL
+373 PKGTTSL

-395 SGNDTTLTDALEW
+395 SGNEIELTDALAW

-464 VSVDGNHGQGVI
+464 VGVDGYHGQGVI

-510 ADADINDTTNDQGI
+510 AGANINDKTNDQGI

-534 TRIELD
+534 PRIELD

-576 TKVTLTNCSVENV
+576 TRVTLTNCSVEKV

-643 VGQITVDAATSAS
+643 VGQVTVDAATSTS
-656 KNILTQENAS
+656 QNILTQENADP
-666 TQKPEGN
+666 QKPKDS
-673 IFGRDAVND
+673 IFGRKEVGTA
-682 TGLVIVDNKVVAA
+682 GLVIIDNKVVAA
-695 GTAYGDIVNK
+695 GTDYGDIVNK

-719 MKPNANTVAMI
+719 VKPHEDTVAMI
-730 GATVYS
+730 GAKEYTT
-736 SLPDA
+736 LTAA
-741 INKANT
+741 INEANT
-747 GDTVKLLKD
+747 GETVKLLKD
-756 VTVTKPIEVTKS
+756 VTEAVTIPADKTI
-768 MTLDL
+768 TLDL
-773 NGHVLTAATASNR
+773 NGKKLTNADGQDTITVALGASLT
-786 SEPKDEKNSAI
+786 
-797 WVTAENVNLTINGM
+797 VT
-811 TAGSGMKMGDTHNTE
+811 GSGTVDNVTHG
-826 WKTKVWGFV
+826 KTAIYNNG
-835 DLREGSA
+835 
-842 GSTVTING
+842 TVILNG
-850 GSYTGSTCASD
+850 GSYTRSAEASTSIENANGNSYY
-861 NYHYTAL
+861 NI
-868 FTVGSES
+868 
-875 KLVLNNVSAETDERV
+875 LNHGTMTIGKNVSVTSRGSFSSLIANGYYNFSDTNPRSGYVFGTNQETP
-890 VKASG
+890 SLTING
-895 CGEVIVSGGTYN
+895 GTFSGG
-907 ITGINAFLGAAFETK
+907 INTIK
-922 TASFTDMKLTAK
+922 NDD
-934 YGGCVQVGSN
+934 N
-944 ATLENCEIKV
+944 ATLTVNNGSFSNMTQAAIQ
-954 TDIRT
+954 
-959 GDGTYLNCAVAVQYG
+959 NNHVATING
-974 GTATVKSGTYTAP
+974 GTFDAKANH
-987 YAAYVYNSGGTINI
+987 AI
-1001 ENGTFTG
+1001 ENRHFDGGHNTGSVTVTSGTFTG
-1008 VVRADATTDTTAVI
+1008 GLYTTTGATW
-1022 NIKNGSFNGEIQKG
+1022 S
-1036 GGPGSETIS
+1036 IS
-1045 ITGGTFSFDPSTKVK
+1045 GGTFSSDPSVYVVG
-1060 NNGTDYIV
+1060 NGSANIV
-1068 KRAGSEGAYTYT
+1068 KRDGSEGAYTYT

-1150 KSASKGDT
+1150 KTASKGDT

-1218 DVPTDAYYYEA
+1218 DVSTDAYYYEA

-1239 GGIGNGLFGP
+1239 GGTGDGTFNPNGS
-1249 NQPCTRAQI
+1249 CTRAHI

-1264 AAGSPEPKTM
+1264 AAGSPEPKSTV
-1274 SSFADVS
+1274 SFADVPAGS
-1281 MDAYYAKAVAW
+1281 YYAKAVAW

-1298 TTGTGD
+1298 TLGTGD
-1304 GKFSPDAT
+1304 GTFSPNAT

-1319 TFLFRAIGKLVDS
+1319 TFLYRALGTAPTTVNG
-1332 KAEFSDVLTD
+1332 FTDVTAD
-1342 SYYANAVAWAVE
+1342 AFYADAVAWAVE
-1354 NGVTNG
+1354 SGVTNG
-1360 IGDGLFGPDNS
+1360 TTDSTFSPNNG

>member
-1 MKHITS
+1 MKH
-7 KLLSLLLT
+7 KLLSILLC
-15 LAMLLSMIPA
+15 LAMALSLLPTA
-25 AYAAG
+25 ALAEEATGAGPIKVGETSYSSFSDAVNAAEPDESG
-30 TEGTTEGNTS
+30 VITYKISG
-40 TEKVVAKDGETTAT
+40 KVDVTDIGWVQVAKAGLPD
-54 TETLN
+54 
-59 GSTTVTSSNAATAV
+59 
-73 DKGTEANPYTLSE
+73 LSKVE
-86 LGAMTRDAYIAA
+86 FI
-98 QNALDGTMYVTVGDY
+98 
-113 SYTDKGTLGNG
+113 
-124 VRNDTLYQT
+124 
-133 EDRSVLNGYNSNGYL
+133 
-148 GEKNDGA
+148 
-155 NGKNIVFVGG
+155 
-165 TITSGATGYTS
+165 
-176 IDNIGTSLLLAVP
+176 
-189 AYTNV
+189 
-194 TFEGI
+194 GI
-199 TFNNVMSFD
+199 TDDAEICITQGVAILADQSYDIDVSF
-208 YQLYTSPWSQLGE
+208 E
-221 LKFDGCTFNGIIV
+221 ALK
-234 GAIAAQTLTFNG
+234 LTKLNPQWAGDFGHSTNY
-246 CTFTDYTNSTSA
+246 FTCWLRN
-258 NNSNPTWIRPAYG
+258 
-271 NWTKDDNKGQGSDFK
+271 
-286 SLTTINFTGNTVT
+286 TGRAENTVT
-299 STRPVKFERIAQWEM
+299 YTNCTFPNGVCNNQYGKTVFNNCQFTNSANYNLWNYGGNTEVKNSAFIGVRGIKTYNEGTLAVA
-314 PTTVTATG
+314 PTVKIEQTTFSGLTEKAAIVASKATDITLTNVTATG
-322 NSFDISAQ
+322 CIKGLLQKDIEGST
-330 TDDTAEGK
+330 TDEQKVTIEANGTGISGDFNITAEMDAEAA
-338 TKNVGLYFGANAKF
+338 KNEFNITAGTFPGGINNDYLAPGANF
-352 DLVAENN
+352 DATTGE
-359 KKAEGSSTA
+359 
-368 ALYTA
+368 
-373 VYSAPDGTSHAGL
+373 
-386 PAGSTVKDS
+386 VKMS
-395 SGNDTTLTDALEW
+395 Y
-408 KGTKDDVLTLKT
+408 V
-420 ECEAKIGDAYYAT
+420 AKIGDTEYPT
-433 LADAFAAANKT
+433 LAYAFAAANKT

-497 AGKSGIVIKDLTI
+497 AGKSGIVIRDLTI
-510 ADADINDTTNDQGI
+510 ADADINDPTNDQGI

-534 TRIELD
+534 PRIELD

-547 KIVSTGDARVGGLIG
+547 KIVSTGGARVGGLIG

-576 TKVTLTNCSVENV
+576 TKVTLTNCSVEDV
-589 TIEAK
+589 TIEAR

-613 ITGCTVKDSTLKCTE
+613 ITGCTVKDSTLTCTE

-643 VGQITVDAATSAS
+643 DGQITVDAATSAS
-656 KNILTQENAS
+656 QNTLTQENADP
-666 TQKPEGN
+666 QKPKDS

-730 GATVYS
+730 GATEYPT
-736 SLPDA
+736 LPAA
-741 INKANT
+741 ITAAKN
-747 GDTVKLLKD
+747 GETVKLLKD
-756 VTVTKPIEVTKS
+756 VTVTNPIEVTKS

-773 NGHVLTAATASNR
+773 NGHVLTAATASDR
-786 SEPKDEKNSAI
+786 SESKDEKNSAI

-811 TAGSGMKMGDTHNTE
+811 TAGSGMKMRDTHNTD

-835 DLREGSA
+835 DLRDGSA

-861 NYHYTAL
+861 NNHYTAL

-895 CGEVIVSGGTYN
+895 CGEVVVSGGTYN

-974 GTATVKSGTYTAP
+974 GTATVKSGIYTAP
-987 YAAYVYNSGGTINI
+987 YAAYVYSSGGTINI

-1008 VVRADATTDTTAVI
+1008 VVRADATTGKTATI

-1090 VYLTDPSGALASNYY
+1090 VYLTNPSGALASNYY

-1239 GGIGNGLFGP
+1239 GGIGNGLFGS

-1332 KAEFSDVLTD
+1332 KAEFSDVLAD
-1342 SYYANAVAWAVE
+1342 SYYANAVDWAVE

>member
-25 AYAAG
+25 AYAEG
-30 TEGTTEGNTS
+30 TEGTTEGSTS

-54 TETLN
+54 TETLD
-59 GSTTVTSSNAATAV
+59 GSTTVTGSNAATAD
-73 DKGTEANPYTLSE
+73 DKGTSTNPYTLE
-86 LGAMTRDAYIAA
+86 QLGVMTRNEYIKA
-98 QNALDGTMYVTVGDY
+98 QERLEGTMYVTVGEY
-113 SYTDKGTLGNG
+113 SYDTNGTLGNG
-124 VRNDTLYQT
+124 KRDDTTGQK
-133 EDRSVLNGYNSNGYL
+133 EDRGVLNGYNSNGYL
-148 GEKNDGA
+148 DEGNDGA

-165 TITSGATGYTS
+165 TITSNVTGYES

-194 TFEGI
+194 TFKGT
-199 TFNNVMSFD
+199 TFNNVMSFN
-208 YQLYTSPWSQLGE
+208 YQLYTGPWSQLGE

-246 CTFTDYTNSTSA
+246 CTFNNYENTDSA

-271 NWTKDDNKGQGSDFK
+271 NWKKDDNEGQGGDFR
-286 SLTTINFTGNTVT
+286 SLTEINFTDNTVT
-299 STRPVKFERIAQWEM
+299 STRPVKFEYISQWDI
-314 PTTVTATG
+314 TSTVTATS
-322 NSFDISAQ
+322 NTFDITAQ
-330 TDDTAEGK
+330 PGDTSI
-338 TKNVGLYFGANAKF
+338 KNVGLYLGAHTDKNEF
-352 DLVAENN
+352 HLVADNN
-359 KKAEGSSTA
+359 TKSKGTA
-368 ALYTA
+368 ALYTI
-373 VYSAPDGTSHAGL
+373 PKGTTSL

-395 SGNDTTLTDALEW
+395 SGNEIELTDALAW

-464 VSVDGNHGQGVI
+464 VGVDGYYGQGVI

-510 ADADINDTTNDQGI
+510 AGADINDTTNNQGI

-547 KIVSTGDARVGGLIG
+547 KIVSTGGARVGGLIG
-562 WTSGYNKPNDGPVD
+562 WTSGYNNQNDGPVD

-643 VGQITVDAATSAS
+643 VGQVTVDAATSAS
-656 KNILTQENAS
+656 QNFLTQENAS
-666 TQKPEGN
+666 TQKPEDS
-673 IFGRDAVND
+673 IFGRKEVGTD
-682 TGLVIVDNKVVAA
+682 GLMIIGNKVVAA

-719 MKPNANTVAMI
+719 VKPKEDTVAMI
-730 GATVYS
+730 GAKEYPT
-736 SLPDA
+736 LTAA
-741 INKANT
+741 INEANT
-747 GDTVKLLKD
+747 GDTVKLVNN
-756 VTVTKPIEVTKS
+756 VTENVTIPAAKTI
-768 MTLDL
+768 TLDL
-773 NGHVLTAATASNR
+773 NGMTLTNVDDHTILNNGNLTIMGTGRVDNISHAKGALYNKGTVVINGGTFDRSRESGMNKGESGQNSWYTIKNVGTMTINDGATVQTAGNNAALGKFSSLVSNGYFNANDYNTNKGLDQPILTIDGGTFR
-786 SEPKDEKNSAI
+786 GGLNTIKNDDRAK
-797 WVTAENVNLTINGM
+797 LTING
-811 TAGSGMKMGDTHNTE
+811 
-826 WKTKVWGFV
+826 
-835 DLREGSA
+835 
-842 GSTVTING
+842 
-850 GSYTGSTCASD
+850 
-861 NYHYTAL
+861 
-868 FTVGSES
+868 
-875 KLVLNNVSAETDERV
+875 
-890 VKASG
+890 
-895 CGEVIVSGGTYN
+895 
-907 ITGINAFLGAAFETK
+907 
-922 TASFTDMKLTAK
+922 
-934 YGGCVQVGSN
+934 
-944 ATLENCEIKV
+944 
-954 TDIRT
+954 
-959 GDGTYLNCAVAVQYG
+959 
-974 GTATVKSGTYTAP
+974 
-987 YAAYVYNSGGTINI
+987 
-1001 ENGTFTG
+1001 GTFSNYYQA
-1008 VVRADATTDTTAVI
+1008 VVQNH
-1022 NIKNGSFNGEIQKG
+1022 NIAE
-1036 GGPGSETIS
+1036 
-1045 ITGGTFSFDPSTKVK
+1045 ITGGTFTAASDANTETYGIYNCGCGAGIDLGTLTVSGGTFTGATYAVAEVSSQNAIVNISGGQFAGTKAAIIKSSTSNATIAISGGKFSSDPSAYVVG
-1060 NNGTDYIV
+1060 NGNTNIV
-1068 KRAGSEGAYTYT
+1068 KRDGSEGAYTYT

-1090 VYLTDPSGALASNYY
+1090 VYLTDPSGALANNYY

-1150 KSASKGDT
+1150 KNASKGDT

-1218 DVPTDAYYYEA
+1218 DVSTDAYYYEA

-1264 AAGSPEPKTM
+1264 AAGSPEPKAM
-1274 SSFADVS
+1274 SSFSDVS
-1281 MDAYYAKAVAW
+1281 ADSYYAKAVAW

-1371 CTRAQIVTFLYRA
+1371 CTRAQIVTFLFRA

>member
-1 MKHITS
+1 MA
-7 KLLSLLLT
+7 LSLLPT
-15 LAMLLSMIPA
+15 AALA
-25 AYAAG
+25 
-30 TEGTTEGNTS
+30 E
-40 TEKVVAKDGETTAT
+40 GETGAGPIKVG
-54 TETLN
+54 ET
-59 GSTTVTSSNAATAV
+59 SYSSFSDAVNAAEPDGSGVITYEISGKV
-73 DKGTEANPYTLSE
+73 D
-86 LGAMTRDAYIAA
+86 
-98 QNALDGTMYVTVGDY
+98 
-113 SYTDKGTLGNG
+113 
-124 VRNDTLYQT
+124 
-133 EDRSVLNGYNSNGYL
+133 
-148 GEKNDGA
+148 
-155 NGKNIVFVGG
+155 
-165 TITSGATGYTS
+165 
-176 IDNIGTSLLLAVP
+176 
-189 AYTNV
+189 
-194 TFEGI
+194 
-199 TFNNVMSFD
+199 
-208 YQLYTSPWSQLGE
+208 
-221 LKFDGCTFNGIIV
+221 
-234 GAIAAQTLTFNG
+234 
-246 CTFTDYTNSTSA
+246 
-258 NNSNPTWIRPAYG
+258 
-271 NWTKDDNKGQGSDFK
+271 
-286 SLTTINFTGNTVT
+286 
-299 STRPVKFERIAQWEM
+299 
-314 PTTVTATG
+314 VTATG
-322 NSFDISAQ
+322 WVQVAKAGLTGPTKVEFV
-330 TDDTAEGK
+330 GK
-338 TKNVGLYFGANAKF
+338 TGDAEICITGGLAILADQKYDIDVSFTNLKLSKPNPTYGGDYGHSTNYFTCWLRNTGAAENTVTYTNCTFPNGVCNNQYGKTVFNNCKFTNNTAGLSNLWNYGGETKVEECTFTGTRGIKMYNEGTLQNPPSIEIKNTNFTGMTEKAAIVVSKAANVTLNTVGATDCTMGLLQKDIEGSTDEQKVTIEANGTGISGDFNITAQKDAEAAKNEFNITAGTFAGEINNDYLAPGANF
-352 DLVAENN
+352 DATTGE
-359 KKAEGSSTA
+359 
-368 ALYTA
+368 
-373 VYSAPDGTSHAGL
+373 
-386 PAGSTVKDS
+386 VKMS
-395 SGNDTTLTDALEW
+395 Y
-408 KGTKDDVLTLKT
+408 V
-420 ECEAKIGDAYYAT
+420 AKIGDTEYPT

-464 VSVDGNHGQGVI
+464 VEVNGYHGQGVI

-497 AGKSGIVIKDLTI
+497 AGKSGIVIRDLTI
-510 ADADINDTTNDQGI
+510 ADADINDPTNDQGI

-534 TRIELD
+534 PRIELD

-547 KIVSTGDARVGGLIG
+547 KIVSTGGARVGGLIG

-576 TKVTLTNCSVENV
+576 TKVTLTNCSVEDV
-589 TIEAK
+589 TIEAR

-613 ITGCTVKDSTLKCTE
+613 ITGCTVKDSTLTCTE

-643 VGQITVDAATSAS
+643 DGQITVDAATSAS
-656 KNILTQENAS
+656 QNTLTQENADP
-666 TQKPEGN
+666 QKPKDS

-730 GATVYS
+730 GATEYPT
-736 SLPDA
+736 LPAA
-741 INKANT
+741 ITAAKN
-747 GDTVKLLKD
+747 GETVKLLKD
-756 VTVTKPIEVTKS
+756 VTVTNPIEVTKS

-773 NGHVLTAATASNR
+773 NGHVLTAATASDR
-786 SEPKDEKNSAI
+786 SESKDEKNSAI

-811 TAGSGMKMGDTHNTE
+811 TAGSGMKMGDTHNTD

-835 DLREGSA
+835 DLRDGSA

-861 NYHYTAL
+861 NNHYTAL

-895 CGEVIVSGGTYN
+895 CGEVVVSGGTYN

-974 GTATVKSGTYTAP
+974 GTATVKSGIYTAP
-987 YAAYVYNSGGTINI
+987 YAAYVYSSGGTINI

-1008 VVRADATTDTTAVI
+1008 VVRADATTGKTATI

-1090 VYLTDPSGALASNYY
+1090 VYLTNPSGALASNYY

-1371 CTRAQIVTFLYRA
+1371 CTRAQIVTFLFRA

>member
-1 MKHITS
+1 MKH
-7 KLLSLLLT
+7 KLLSILLC
-15 LAMLLSMIPA
+15 LAMALSLLPTA
-25 AYAAG
+25 ALA
-30 TEGTTEGNTS
+30 E
-40 TEKVVAKDGETTAT
+40 
-54 TETLN
+54 
-59 GSTTVTSSNAATAV
+59 
-73 DKGTEANPYTLSE
+73 
-86 LGAMTRDAYIAA
+86 
-98 QNALDGTMYVTVGDY
+98 
-113 SYTDKGTLGNG
+113 
-124 VRNDTLYQT
+124 
-133 EDRSVLNGYNSNGYL
+133 
-148 GEKNDGA
+148 
-155 NGKNIVFVGG
+155 
-165 TITSGATGYTS
+165 GATGAGPIKVGGETYSSFSDAVNAAAPDENGVITYEIS
-176 IDNIGTSLLLAVP
+176 GKVDVTDTGWVQVAKAGLADLSKVAFVGINDDAEICITGGLAILADQKYDIDVSF
-189 AYTNV
+189 TN
-194 TFEGI
+194 
-199 TFNNVMSFD
+199 
-208 YQLYTSPWSQLGE
+208 
-221 LKFDGCTFNGIIV
+221 LK
-234 GAIAAQTLTFNG
+234 L
-246 CTFTDYTNSTSA
+246 SKP
-258 NNSNPTWIRPAYG
+258 NPTYG
-271 NWTKDDNKGQGSDFK
+271 GDYGHSTNY
-286 SLTTINFTGNTVT
+286 FTCWLRNTGAAENTVT
-299 STRPVKFERIAQWEM
+299 YTNCVFPNGVCNNQYGKTVFDRCQFTNDTSGKFNLWNYGGNTEVKGSTFTGTRGIKTYNEGDLDVAPTVTVTDTSFDGLTEKAAIVASK
-314 PTTVTATG
+314 PTNITLTTVTATDCTKG
-322 NSFDISAQ
+322 LLQKDIEGSKGEQKVTIEANGTGISGDFNITAQ
-330 TDDTAEGK
+330 KDAEAAKNEFNITAG
-338 TKNVGLYFGANAKF
+338 TFPGGINNDYLAPGANF
-352 DLVAENN
+352 DATTGE
-359 KKAEGSSTA
+359 
-368 ALYTA
+368 
-373 VYSAPDGTSHAGL
+373 
-386 PAGSTVKDS
+386 VKMS
-395 SGNDTTLTDALEW
+395 Y
-408 KGTKDDVLTLKT
+408 V
-420 ECEAKIGDAYYAT
+420 AKIGDTEYPT
-433 LADAFAAANKT
+433 LADAFAATDKT

-456 MTGKNWTP
+456 MTGKSWTP
-464 VSVDGNHGQGVI
+464 VSVDGYNGQGVI

-510 ADADINDTTNDQGI
+510 ADANINDTANDQGI

-547 KIVSTGDARVGGLIG
+547 KIVSTGGARVGGLIG

-643 VGQITVDAATSAS
+643 VGQVTVDAATSAS
-656 KNILTQENAS
+656 QNFLTQENAS
-666 TQKPEGN
+666 TQKPEDS
-673 IFGRDAVND
+673 IFGRKEVGTD
-682 TGLVIVDNKVVAA
+682 GLMIIDNKVVAA

-719 MKPNANTVAMI
+719 VKPKEDTVAMI
-730 GATVYS
+730 GARGYS
-736 SLPDA
+736 TLPDA
-741 INKANT
+741 ITAAKD
-747 GDTVKLLKD
+747 GDTIKLLKD

-773 NGHVLTAATASNR
+773 NGHVLTAATASTATV
-786 SEPKDEKNSAI
+786 KNSAI
-797 WVTAENVNLTINGM
+797 WVTAEKVNLTIDGT
-811 TAGSGMKMGDTHNTE
+811 TAGSGMTMGDTHDTNWE
-826 WKTKVWGFV
+826 AKVWGFV

-842 GSTVTING
+842 GSTVTVNG

-861 NYHYTAL
+861 SYHYTAL

-890 VKASG
+890 VKASS
-895 CGEVIVSGGTYN
+895 CGEVVVSGGTYN

-1371 CTRAQIVTFLYRA
+1371 CTRAQIVTFLFRA

>member
-1 MKHITS
+1 MKH
-7 KLLSLLLT
+7 KLLSILLC
-15 LAMLLSMIPA
+15 LAMALSLLPTA
-25 AYAAG
+25 ALA
-30 TEGTTEGNTS
+30 E
-40 TEKVVAKDGETTAT
+40 GETGAGPIKVG
-54 TETLN
+54 ETSYN
-59 GSTTVTSSNAATAV
+59 SFSDAVNAAEPDGSGVITYEISGKV
-73 DKGTEANPYTLSE
+73 D
-86 LGAMTRDAYIAA
+86 
-98 QNALDGTMYVTVGDY
+98 
-113 SYTDKGTLGNG
+113 
-124 VRNDTLYQT
+124 
-133 EDRSVLNGYNSNGYL
+133 
-148 GEKNDGA
+148 
-155 NGKNIVFVGG
+155 
-165 TITSGATGYTS
+165 
-176 IDNIGTSLLLAVP
+176 
-189 AYTNV
+189 
-194 TFEGI
+194 
-199 TFNNVMSFD
+199 
-208 YQLYTSPWSQLGE
+208 
-221 LKFDGCTFNGIIV
+221 
-234 GAIAAQTLTFNG
+234 
-246 CTFTDYTNSTSA
+246 
-258 NNSNPTWIRPAYG
+258 
-271 NWTKDDNKGQGSDFK
+271 
-286 SLTTINFTGNTVT
+286 
-299 STRPVKFERIAQWEM
+299 
-314 PTTVTATG
+314 VTATG
-322 NSFDISAQ
+322 WVQVAKAGLTGPTKVEFV
-330 TDDTAEGK
+330 GK
-338 TKNVGLYFGANAKF
+338 TGDAEICITGGLAILADQKYDIDVSFTNLKLSKPNPTYGGDYGHSTNYFTCWLRNTGAAENTVTYTNCTFPNGVCNNQYGKTVFNNCKFTNNTAGLSNLWNYGGETKVEECTFTGTRGIKMYNEGTLQNPPSIEIKNTNFTGMTEKAAIVVSKAANVTLNTVGATDCTMGLLQKDIEGSTDEQKVTIEANGTGISGDFNITAQKDAEAAKNEFNITAGTFAGEINNDYLAPGANF
-352 DLVAENN
+352 DATTGE
-359 KKAEGSSTA
+359 
-368 ALYTA
+368 
-373 VYSAPDGTSHAGL
+373 
-386 PAGSTVKDS
+386 VKMS
-395 SGNDTTLTDALEW
+395 Y
-408 KGTKDDVLTLKT
+408 V
-420 ECEAKIGDAYYAT
+420 AKIGDTEYPT

-464 VSVDGNHGQGVI
+464 VGVDGYHGQGVI

-510 ADADINDTTNDQGI
+510 AGADINDTTNDQGI

-547 KIVSTGDARVGGLIG
+547 KIVSTGGARVGGLIG

-643 VGQITVDAATSAS
+643 VGQVTVDAATSAS

-730 GATVYS
+730 GATEYS

-974 GTATVKSGTYTAP
+974 GTATVKSDTYTAP

-1264 AAGSPEPKTM
+1264 AAGSPEPKSM
-1274 SSFADVS
+1274 SSFSDVS
-1281 MDAYYAKAVAW
+1281 ADSYYAKAVAW

-1360 IGDGLFGPDNS
+1360 IGNGLFGPDNS

>member
-15 LAMLLSMIPA
+15 LAMLLSIIPA
-25 AYAAG
+25 AYAEG
-30 TEGTTEGNTS
+30 TEGTTEGSTS

-54 TETLN
+54 TETLD
-59 GSTTVTSSNAATAV
+59 GSTTVTGTNAATAV
-73 DKGTEANPYTLSE
+73 GDGTETNPYTLEQLSK
-86 LGAMTRDAYIAA
+86 MTRDAYIEA
-98 QNALDGTMYVTVGDY
+98 QTRLGGTMYVTVGDY
-113 SYTDKGTLGNG
+113 SYDTNGTLGNG
-124 VRNDTLYQT
+124 VRNDKPGQT
-133 EDRSVLNGYNSNGYL
+133 EDRNVLNGYNSNGYL

-165 TITSGATGYTS
+165 SITSGANGYTS

-208 YQLYTSPWSQLGE
+208 YQLYTGPWSQLGE

-246 CTFTDYTNSTSA
+246 CEFKNYTNEKSA

-271 NWTKDDNKGQGSDFK
+271 NWKKDDNEGQGDDFR
-286 SLTTINFTGNTVT
+286 SLTTINFTGNKVT
-299 STRPVKFERIAQWEM
+299 STRPVKFEYISQWDIRSK
-314 PTTVTATG
+314 VTATG
-322 NSFDISAQ
+322 NYFDISAQ
-330 TDDTAEGK
+330 KTDEPTEI
-338 TKNVGLYFGANAKF
+338 KNVGLYLGAHTDANAF
-352 DLVAENN
+352 DLVVDNN
-359 KKAEGSSTA
+359 TKSDKTA
-368 ALYTA
+368 ALYTI
-373 VYSAPDGTSHAGL
+373 PKGKTSL
-386 PAGSTVKDS
+386 PAGSTVKDTA
-395 SGNDTTLTDALEW
+395 GKDIELTDALKW
-408 KGTKDDVLTLKT
+408 KGTKDDGLTLKT
-420 ECEAKIGDAYYAT
+420 ECEAKIGNAYYAT

-464 VSVDGNHGQGVI
+464 LGVDGYHGQGVI

-510 ADADINDTTNDQGI
+510 AGADINDTTNNQGI

-547 KIVSTGDARVGGLIG
+547 KIVSTGGARVGGLIG
-562 WTSGYNKPNDGPVD
+562 WTSGYNNQNDGPVD

-643 VGQITVDAATSAS
+643 VGQVTVDAATSAS
-656 KNILTQENAS
+656 QNILTQGNADP
-666 TQKPEGN
+666 QKPEDS
-673 IFGRDAVND
+673 IFGRKEVGTA
-682 TGLVIVDNKVVAA
+682 GLVIIDNKVVAA

-719 MKPNANTVAMI
+719 VKPKENTVAMI
-730 GATVYS
+730 GAKEYPT
-736 SLPDA
+736 LTAA
-741 INKANT
+741 INEANT
-747 GDTVKLLKD
+747 GDTVKLVNN
-756 VTVTKPIEVTKS
+756 VTEAVTIPADKTI
-768 MTLDL
+768 TLDL
-773 NGHVLTAATASNR
+773 NGKKLTNADGQDTITVALGASLT
-786 SEPKDEKNSAI
+786 
-797 WVTAENVNLTINGM
+797 VT
-811 TAGSGMKMGDTHNTE
+811 GSGTVDNVTHGKAAIYNN
-826 WKTKVWGFV
+826 G
-835 DLREGSA
+835 
-842 GSTVTING
+842 TVILNG
-850 GSYTGSTCASD
+850 GSYTRSAEASTSIENANGNSYY
-861 NYHYTAL
+861 NI
-868 FTVGSES
+868 
-875 KLVLNNVSAETDERV
+875 LNHGTMTIEENVS
-890 VKASG
+890 VKSSG
-895 CGEVIVSGGTYN
+895 SFSSLIANGYYSFSDPNPRSGHVSGTNQETPSLTINGGTFSG
-907 ITGINAFLGAAFETK
+907 GINTIK
-922 TASFTDMKLTAK
+922 NDD
-934 YGGCVQVGSN
+934 N
-944 ATLENCEIKV
+944 ATLTVNNGSFSNMTQAAIQ
-954 TDIRT
+954 
-959 GDGTYLNCAVAVQYG
+959 NNHVATING
-974 GTATVKSGTYTAP
+974 GTFDAKANH
-987 YAAYVYNSGGTINI
+987 AI
-1001 ENGTFTG
+1001 ENRHFDGSHNTGSVTVTSGTFTG
-1008 VVRADATTDTTAVI
+1008 GLYTTTGATW
-1022 NIKNGSFNGEIQKG
+1022 S
-1036 GGPGSETIS
+1036 IS
-1045 ITGGTFSFDPSTKVK
+1045 GGTFSSDPSVYVVG
-1060 NNGTDYIV
+1060 NGSANIV

-1090 VYLTDPSGALASNYY
+1090 VYLTNPSGALASNYY

-1150 KSASKGDT
+1150 KNASKGDT

-1218 DVPTDAYYYEA
+1218 DVSTDAYYYEA

-1264 AAGSPEPKTM
+1264 AAGSPEPKAM
-1274 SSFADVS
+1274 SSFSDVS
-1281 MDAYYAKAVAW
+1281 ADSYYAKAVAW

-1371 CTRAQIVTFLYRA
+1371 CTRAQIVTFLFRA

>member
-25 AYAAG
+25 AYAEG
-30 TEGTTEGNTS
+30 TEGTTEGSTS

-54 TETLN
+54 TETLD
-59 GSTTVTSSNAATAV
+59 GSTTVTGSNAATAD
-73 DKGTEANPYTLSE
+73 DKGTSTNPYTLE
-86 LGAMTRDAYIAA
+86 QLGVMTRNEYIKA
-98 QNALDGTMYVTVGDY
+98 QERLEGTMYVTVGEY
-113 SYTDKGTLGNG
+113 SYDTNGTLGNG
-124 VRNDTLYQT
+124 KRDDTTGQK
-133 EDRSVLNGYNSNGYL
+133 EDRGVLNGYNSNGYL
-148 GEKNDGA
+148 DEGNDGA

-165 TITSGATGYTS
+165 TITSNVTGYES

-194 TFEGI
+194 TFKGT
-199 TFNNVMSFD
+199 TFNNVMSFN
-208 YQLYTSPWSQLGE
+208 YQLYTGPWSQLGE

-246 CTFTDYTNSTSA
+246 CTFNNYENTDSA

-271 NWTKDDNKGQGSDFK
+271 NWKKDDNEGQGGDFR
-286 SLTTINFTGNTVT
+286 SLTEINFTDNTVT
-299 STRPVKFERIAQWEM
+299 STRPVKFEYISQWDI
-314 PTTVTATG
+314 TSTVTATS
-322 NSFDISAQ
+322 NTFDITAQ
-330 TDDTAEGK
+330 PGDTSI
-338 TKNVGLYFGANAKF
+338 KNVGLYLGAHTDKNEF
-352 DLVAENN
+352 HLVADNN
-359 KKAEGSSTA
+359 TKSKGTA
-368 ALYTA
+368 ALYTI
-373 VYSAPDGTSHAGL
+373 PKGTTSL

-395 SGNDTTLTDALEW
+395 SGNEIELTDALAW

-464 VSVDGNHGQGVI
+464 VGVDGYHGQGVI

-510 ADADINDTTNDQGI
+510 AGADINDTTNNQGI

-547 KIVSTGDARVGGLIG
+547 KIVSTGGARVGGLIG
-562 WTSGYNKPNDGPVD
+562 WTSGYNNQNDGPVD

-643 VGQITVDAATSAS
+643 VGQVTVDAATSAS
-656 KNILTQENAS
+656 QNFLTQENAS
-666 TQKPEGN
+666 TQKPEDS
-673 IFGRDAVND
+673 IFGRKEVGTD
-682 TGLVIVDNKVVAA
+682 GLMIIGNKVVAA
-695 GTAYGDIVNK
+695 GTAYGDIVSK
-705 NANEVLVEVSKGHW
+705 NANEVLVEISKGHW
-719 MKPNANTVAMI
+719 VKPKEDTVAMI
-730 GATVYS
+730 GAKEYPT
-736 SLPDA
+736 LTAA
-741 INKANT
+741 INEANT
-747 GDTVKLLKD
+747 GDTVKLVNN
-756 VTVTKPIEVTKS
+756 VTENVTIPAAKTI
-768 MTLDL
+768 TLDL
-773 NGHVLTAATASNR
+773 NGMTLTNVGDHTILNNGNLTIMGTGRVDNISHAKGALYNKGTVVINGGTFDRSRENGMNKGESGQNSWYTIKNVGTMTINDGATVQTAGNNAALGKFSSLVSNGYFNANDYNTNKGLDQPILTIDGGTFR
-786 SEPKDEKNSAI
+786 GGLNTIKNDDRAK
-797 WVTAENVNLTINGM
+797 LTING
-811 TAGSGMKMGDTHNTE
+811 
-826 WKTKVWGFV
+826 
-835 DLREGSA
+835 
-842 GSTVTING
+842 
-850 GSYTGSTCASD
+850 
-861 NYHYTAL
+861 
-868 FTVGSES
+868 
-875 KLVLNNVSAETDERV
+875 
-890 VKASG
+890 
-895 CGEVIVSGGTYN
+895 
-907 ITGINAFLGAAFETK
+907 
-922 TASFTDMKLTAK
+922 
-934 YGGCVQVGSN
+934 
-944 ATLENCEIKV
+944 
-954 TDIRT
+954 
-959 GDGTYLNCAVAVQYG
+959 
-974 GTATVKSGTYTAP
+974 
-987 YAAYVYNSGGTINI
+987 
-1001 ENGTFTG
+1001 GTFSNYYQA
-1008 VVRADATTDTTAVI
+1008 VVQNH
-1022 NIKNGSFNGEIQKG
+1022 NIAE
-1036 GGPGSETIS
+1036 
-1045 ITGGTFSFDPSTKVK
+1045 ITGGTFTAASDANTETYGIYNCGCGAGIDLGTLTVSGGTFTGATYAVAEVSSQNAIVNISGGQFAGTKAAIIKSSTSNATIAISGGKFSSDPSAYVVG
-1060 NNGTDYIV
+1060 NGNTNIV
-1068 KRAGSEGAYTYT
+1068 KRDGSEGAYTYT

-1090 VYLTDPSGALASNYY
+1090 VYLTDPSGALANNYY

-1150 KSASKGDT
+1150 KNASKGDT

-1218 DVPTDAYYYEA
+1218 DVSTDAYYYEA

-1264 AAGSPEPKTM
+1264 AAGSPEPKAM

-1281 MDAYYAKAVAW
+1281 TDAYYAKAVAW

-1371 CTRAQIVTFLYRA
+1371 CTRAQIVTFLFRA

>member
-1 MKHITS
+1 MKH
-7 KLLSLLLT
+7 KLLSILLC
-15 LAMLLSMIPA
+15 LAMALSLLPTA
-25 AYAAG
+25 ALA
-30 TEGTTEGNTS
+30 E
-40 TEKVVAKDGETTAT
+40 
-54 TETLN
+54 
-59 GSTTVTSSNAATAV
+59 
-73 DKGTEANPYTLSE
+73 
-86 LGAMTRDAYIAA
+86 
-98 QNALDGTMYVTVGDY
+98 
-113 SYTDKGTLGNG
+113 
-124 VRNDTLYQT
+124 
-133 EDRSVLNGYNSNGYL
+133 
-148 GEKNDGA
+148 
-155 NGKNIVFVGG
+155 
-165 TITSGATGYTS
+165 GATGAGPIKVGGETYSSFSDAVNAAAPDENGVITYEIS
-176 IDNIGTSLLLAVP
+176 GKVDVTDTGWVQVAKAGLADLSKVAFVGINDDAEICITGGLAILADQKYDIDVSF
-189 AYTNV
+189 TN
-194 TFEGI
+194 
-199 TFNNVMSFD
+199 
-208 YQLYTSPWSQLGE
+208 
-221 LKFDGCTFNGIIV
+221 LK
-234 GAIAAQTLTFNG
+234 L
-246 CTFTDYTNSTSA
+246 SKP
-258 NNSNPTWIRPAYG
+258 NPTYG
-271 NWTKDDNKGQGSDFK
+271 GDYGHSTNY
-286 SLTTINFTGNTVT
+286 FTCWLRNTGAAENTVT
-299 STRPVKFERIAQWEM
+299 YTNCVFPNGVCNNQYGKTVFDRCQFTNDTSGKFNLWNYGGNTEVKGSTFTGTRGIKTYNEGDLDVAPTVTVTDTSFDGLTEKAAIVASK
-314 PTTVTATG
+314 PTNITLTTVTATDCTKG
-322 NSFDISAQ
+322 LLQKDIEGSKGEQKVTIEANGTGISGDFNITAQ
-330 TDDTAEGK
+330 KDAEAAKNEFNITAG
-338 TKNVGLYFGANAKF
+338 TFPGGINNDYLAPGANF
-352 DLVAENN
+352 DATTGE
-359 KKAEGSSTA
+359 
-368 ALYTA
+368 
-373 VYSAPDGTSHAGL
+373 
-386 PAGSTVKDS
+386 VKMS
-395 SGNDTTLTDALEW
+395 Y
-408 KGTKDDVLTLKT
+408 V
-420 ECEAKIGDAYYAT
+420 AKIGDTEYPT
-433 LADAFAAANKT
+433 LADAFAATDKT

-456 MTGKNWTP
+456 MTGKSWTP
-464 VSVDGNHGQGVI
+464 VSVDGYHGQGVI

-547 KIVSTGDARVGGLIG
+547 KIVSTSGARVGGLIG
-562 WTSGYNKPNDGPVD
+562 WTSGYNNQNDGPVD

-643 VGQITVDAATSAS
+643 VGQVTVDAATSAS
-656 KNILTQENAS
+656 QNTLTQENADP
-666 TQKPEGN
+666 QEPEDS
-673 IFGRDAVND
+673 IFGRKEVGKA
-682 TGLVIVDNKVVAA
+682 GLVIIDNKVVAA

-719 MKPNANTVAMI
+719 VKPNEDTVAMI
-730 GATVYS
+730 GSKEYTT
-736 SLPDA
+736 LPDA
-741 INKANT
+741 ITAADENA
-747 GDTVKLLKD
+747 TVTLLKD
-756 VTVTKPIEVTKS
+756 VTVIKPIEVTKS

-773 NGHVLTAATASNR
+773 NGHVLTAATASDR
-786 SEPKDEKNSAI
+786 SESKDEKNSAI
-797 WVTAENVNLTINGM
+797 WVTAKNVNLTINGM

-861 NYHYTAL
+861 SYHYTAL

-1332 KAEFSDVLTD
+1332 KAEFSDVLAD
-1342 SYYANAVAWAVE
+1342 SYYANAVDWAVE

>member
-25 AYAAG
+25 AYAEG
-30 TEGTTEGNTS
+30 TEGTTEGSTS

-54 TETLN
+54 TETLD
-59 GSTTVTSSNAATAV
+59 GSTTVTGSNAATAD
-73 DKGTEANPYTLSE
+73 DKGTSTNPYTLE
-86 LGAMTRDAYIAA
+86 QLGVMTRNEYIKA
-98 QNALDGTMYVTVGDY
+98 QERLEGTMYVTVGEY
-113 SYTDKGTLGNG
+113 SYDTNGTLGNG
-124 VRNDTLYQT
+124 KRDDTTGQK
-133 EDRSVLNGYNSNGYL
+133 EDRGVLNGYNSNGYL
-148 GEKNDGA
+148 DEGNDGA

-165 TITSGATGYTS
+165 TITSNVTGYES

-194 TFEGI
+194 TFKGT
-199 TFNNVMSFD
+199 TFNNVMSFN
-208 YQLYTSPWSQLGE
+208 YQLYTGPWSQLGE

-246 CTFTDYTNSTSA
+246 CTFNNYENTDSA

-271 NWTKDDNKGQGSDFK
+271 NWKKDDNEGQGGDFR
-286 SLTTINFTGNTVT
+286 SLTEINFTDNTVT
-299 STRPVKFERIAQWEM
+299 STRPVKFEYISQWDI
-314 PTTVTATG
+314 TSTVTATS
-322 NSFDISAQ
+322 NTFDITAQ
-330 TDDTAEGK
+330 PGDTSI
-338 TKNVGLYFGANAKF
+338 KNVGLYLGAHTDKNEF
-352 DLVAENN
+352 HLVADNN
-359 KKAEGSSTA
+359 TKSKGTA
-368 ALYTA
+368 ALYTI
-373 VYSAPDGTSHAGL
+373 PKGTTSL

-395 SGNDTTLTDALEW
+395 SGNEIELTDALAW

-464 VSVDGNHGQGVI
+464 VGVDGYHGQGVI

-510 ADADINDTTNDQGI
+510 AGADINDTTNNQGI

-547 KIVSTGDARVGGLIG
+547 KIVSTGGARVGGLIG
-562 WTSGYNKPNDGPVD
+562 WTSGYNNQNDGPVD

-643 VGQITVDAATSAS
+643 VGQVTVDAATSAS
-656 KNILTQENAS
+656 QNFLTQENAS
-666 TQKPEGN
+666 TQKPEDS
-673 IFGRDAVND
+673 IFGRKEVGTD
-682 TGLVIVDNKVVAA
+682 GLMIIGNKVVAA

-719 MKPNANTVAMI
+719 VKPKEDTVAMI
-730 GATVYS
+730 GAKEYHT
-736 SLPDA
+736 LTAA
-741 INKANT
+741 INEANP
-747 GDTVKLLKD
+747 GDTVKLVNN
-756 VTVTKPIEVTKS
+756 VTENVTIPAAKTI
-768 MTLDL
+768 TLDL
-773 NGHVLTAATASNR
+773 NGMTLTNVDDHTILNNGNLTIMGTGRVDNISHAKGALYNKGTVVINGGTFDRSRENGMNKGESGQNSWYTIKNVGTMTINDGATVQTAGNNAALGKFSSLVSNGYFNANDYNPNKGLDQPILTIDGGTFR
-786 SEPKDEKNSAI
+786 GGLNTIKNDDRAK
-797 WVTAENVNLTINGM
+797 LTING
-811 TAGSGMKMGDTHNTE
+811 
-826 WKTKVWGFV
+826 
-835 DLREGSA
+835 
-842 GSTVTING
+842 
-850 GSYTGSTCASD
+850 
-861 NYHYTAL
+861 
-868 FTVGSES
+868 
-875 KLVLNNVSAETDERV
+875 
-890 VKASG
+890 
-895 CGEVIVSGGTYN
+895 
-907 ITGINAFLGAAFETK
+907 
-922 TASFTDMKLTAK
+922 
-934 YGGCVQVGSN
+934 
-944 ATLENCEIKV
+944 
-954 TDIRT
+954 
-959 GDGTYLNCAVAVQYG
+959 
-974 GTATVKSGTYTAP
+974 
-987 YAAYVYNSGGTINI
+987 
-1001 ENGTFTG
+1001 GTFSNYYQA
-1008 VVRADATTDTTAVI
+1008 VVQNH
-1022 NIKNGSFNGEIQKG
+1022 NIAE
-1036 GGPGSETIS
+1036 
-1045 ITGGTFSFDPSTKVK
+1045 ITGGTFTAASDANTETYGIYNCGCGAGIDLGTLTVSGGTFTGATYAVAEVSSQNAIVNISGGQFAGTKAAIIKSSTSNATIAISGGKFSSDPSAYVVG
-1060 NNGTDYIV
+1060 NGNTNIV
-1068 KRAGSEGAYTYT
+1068 KRDGSEGAYTYT

-1090 VYLTDPSGALASNYY
+1090 VYLTDPSGALANNYY

-1150 KSASKGDT
+1150 KNASKGDT

-1218 DVPTDAYYYEA
+1218 DVSTDAYYYEA

-1264 AAGSPEPKTM
+1264 AAGSPEPKAM

-1281 MDAYYAKAVAW
+1281 ADSYYAKAVAW

-1371 CTRAQIVTFLYRA
+1371 CTRAQIVTFLFRA

>member
-1 MKHITS
+1 MKH
-7 KLLSLLLT
+7 KLLSILLC
-15 LAMLLSMIPA
+15 LAMALSLLPTA
-25 AYAAG
+25 ALA
-30 TEGTTEGNTS
+30 E
-40 TEKVVAKDGETTAT
+40 GETGAGPIKVG
-54 TETLN
+54 ET
-59 GSTTVTSSNAATAV
+59 SYSSFSDAVNAAEPDGSGVITYEISGKV
-73 DKGTEANPYTLSE
+73 D
-86 LGAMTRDAYIAA
+86 
-98 QNALDGTMYVTVGDY
+98 
-113 SYTDKGTLGNG
+113 
-124 VRNDTLYQT
+124 
-133 EDRSVLNGYNSNGYL
+133 
-148 GEKNDGA
+148 
-155 NGKNIVFVGG
+155 
-165 TITSGATGYTS
+165 
-176 IDNIGTSLLLAVP
+176 
-189 AYTNV
+189 
-194 TFEGI
+194 
-199 TFNNVMSFD
+199 
-208 YQLYTSPWSQLGE
+208 
-221 LKFDGCTFNGIIV
+221 
-234 GAIAAQTLTFNG
+234 
-246 CTFTDYTNSTSA
+246 
-258 NNSNPTWIRPAYG
+258 
-271 NWTKDDNKGQGSDFK
+271 
-286 SLTTINFTGNTVT
+286 
-299 STRPVKFERIAQWEM
+299 
-314 PTTVTATG
+314 VTATG
-322 NSFDISAQ
+322 WVQVAKAGLTGPTKVEFV
-330 TDDTAEGK
+330 GK
-338 TKNVGLYFGANAKF
+338 TGDAEICITGGLAILADQKYDIDVSFTNLKLSKPNPTYGGDYGHSTNYFTCWLRNTGAAENTVTYTNCTFPNGVCNNQYGKTVFNNCKFTNNTAGLSNLWNYGGETKVEECTFTGTRGIKMYNEGTLQNPPSIEIKNTNFTGMTEKAAIVVSKAANVTLNTVGATDCTMGLLQKDIEGSTDEQKVTIEANGTGISGDFNITAQKDAEAAKNEFNITAGTFAGEINNDYLAPGANF
-352 DLVAENN
+352 DATTGE
-359 KKAEGSSTA
+359 
-368 ALYTA
+368 
-373 VYSAPDGTSHAGL
+373 
-386 PAGSTVKDS
+386 VKMS
-395 SGNDTTLTDALEW
+395 Y
-408 KGTKDDVLTLKT
+408 V
-420 ECEAKIGDAYYAT
+420 AKIGDTEYPT

-464 VSVDGNHGQGVI
+464 VEVDGYHGQGVI

-510 ADADINDTTNDQGI
+510 ADADIDCTTNNLGI

-643 VGQITVDAATSAS
+643 VGQVTVDAATSAS
-656 KNILTQENAS
+656 QNFLTQENAS
-666 TQKPEGN
+666 TQKPEDS
-673 IFGRDAVND
+673 IFGRKEVGTD
-682 TGLVIVDNKVVAA
+682 GLMIIDNKVVAA

-719 MKPNANTVAMI
+719 VKPKEDTVAMI
-730 GATVYS
+730 GAKEYPT
-736 SLPDA
+736 LTAA
-741 INKANT
+741 INEANT
-747 GDTVKLLKD
+747 GDTVKLVNN

-773 NGHVLTAATASNR
+773 NGHVLTAATASTATV
-786 SEPKDEKNSAI
+786 KNSAI
-797 WVTAENVNLTINGM
+797 WVTAEKVNLTIDGT
-811 TAGSGMKMGDTHNTE
+811 TAGSGMTMGDTHDTNWE
-826 WKTKVWGFV
+826 AKVWGFV

-842 GSTVTING
+842 GSTVTVNG

-861 NYHYTAL
+861 SYHYTAL

-890 VKASG
+890 VKASS
-895 CGEVIVSGGTYN
+895 CGEVVVSGGTYN

-934 YGGCVQVGSN
+934 YGGCVQVGRN

-974 GTATVKSGTYTAP
+974 GTATVKSGIYTAP
-987 YAAYVYNSGGTINI
+987 YAAYVYSSGGTINI

-1332 KAEFSDVLTD
+1332 KAEFSDVLAD
-1342 SYYANAVAWAVE
+1342 SYYANAVDWAVE

>member
-1 MKHITS
+1 MA
-7 KLLSLLLT
+7 LSLLPT
-15 LAMLLSMIPA
+15 AALAEEVTG
-25 AYAAG
+25 AG
-30 TEGTTEGNTS
+30 SIKVGNES
-40 TEKVVAKDGETTAT
+40 YESFSDAV
-54 TETLN
+54 
-59 GSTTVTSSNAATAV
+59 SAATP
-73 DKGTEANPYTLSE
+73 DES
-86 LGAMTRDAYIAA
+86 
-98 QNALDGTMYVTVGDY
+98 
-113 SYTDKGTLGNG
+113 G
-124 VRNDTLYQT
+124 VITY
-133 EDRSVLNGYNSNGYL
+133 EI
-148 GEKNDGA
+148 
-155 NGKNIVFVGG
+155 NGKV
-165 TITSGATGYTS
+165 
-176 IDNIGTSLLLAVP
+176 D
-189 AYTNV
+189 
-194 TFEGI
+194 
-199 TFNNVMSFD
+199 
-208 YQLYTSPWSQLGE
+208 
-221 LKFDGCTFNGIIV
+221 
-234 GAIAAQTLTFNG
+234 
-246 CTFTDYTNSTSA
+246 
-258 NNSNPTWIRPAYG
+258 
-271 NWTKDDNKGQGSDFK
+271 
-286 SLTTINFTGNTVT
+286 
-299 STRPVKFERIAQWEM
+299 
-314 PTTVTATG
+314 VTATG
-322 NSFDISAQ
+322 WVQVAKAGLTGPTKVEFV
-330 TDDTAEGK
+330 GK
-338 TKNVGLYFGANAKF
+338 TGDAEICITQGVAILADKSYDIDVSFEGLKLTKLNPQWTGDYGHGTNYFTCWLRNNDAANNTVTYTNCVFPNGVCNNQYGKTVFDSCQFTNSANYNLWNYGGNTEVKNSAFTGVRGIKTYNEGNLEVAPTVKIEQTTFSGLTEKAAIVASKATNITLTNVTATGCTKGLLQKDIEGSTDEQKVTIEANGTGISGDFNITAQKDAEAAKNEFNITAGTFPGGINNDYLAPGANF
-352 DLVAENN
+352 DATTGE
-359 KKAEGSSTA
+359 
-368 ALYTA
+368 
-373 VYSAPDGTSHAGL
+373 
-386 PAGSTVKDS
+386 VKMS
-395 SGNDTTLTDALEW
+395 Y
-408 KGTKDDVLTLKT
+408 V
-420 ECEAKIGDAYYAT
+420 AKIGDTEYPT

-464 VSVDGNHGQGVI
+464 VEVDGYHGQGVI

-510 ADADINDTTNDQGI
+510 ADADIDGTTNNLGI

-547 KIVSTGDARVGGLIG
+547 KIVSTGGARVGGLIG

-643 VGQITVDAATSAS
+643 VGQVTVDAATSAS
-656 KNILTQENAS
+656 QNTLTQENADP
-666 TQKPEGN
+666 QEPEDS
-673 IFGRDAVND
+673 IFGRKEVGKA
-682 TGLVIVDNKVVAA
+682 GLVIIDNKVVAA

-719 MKPNANTVAMI
+719 VKPNEDTVAMI
-730 GATVYS
+730 GSKEYTT
-736 SLPDA
+736 LPDA
-741 INKANT
+741 ITAADENA
-747 GDTVKLLKD
+747 TVTLLKD
-756 VTVTKPIEVTKS
+756 VTVIKPIEVTKS

-773 NGHVLTAATASNR
+773 NGHVLTAATASDR
-786 SEPKDEKNSAI
+786 SESKDEKNSAI
-797 WVTAENVNLTINGM
+797 WVTAKNVNLTINGM

-861 NYHYTAL
+861 SYHYTAL

-1090 VYLTDPSGALASNYY
+1090 VYLTDPSGALANNYY

-1150 KSASKGDT
+1150 KNASKGDT

-1188 KGDGKFTFTM
+1188 KGNGKFTFTM

-1218 DVPTDAYYYEA
+1218 DVSTSAYYYEA
-1229 VKWAAKKGIT
+1229 VKWAQEKGIT

>member
-1 MKHITS
+1 MA
-7 KLLSLLLT
+7 LSLLPT
-15 LAMLLSMIPA
+15 AALA
-25 AYAAG
+25 
-30 TEGTTEGNTS
+30 E
-40 TEKVVAKDGETTAT
+40 
-54 TETLN
+54 
-59 GSTTVTSSNAATAV
+59 
-73 DKGTEANPYTLSE
+73 
-86 LGAMTRDAYIAA
+86 
-98 QNALDGTMYVTVGDY
+98 
-113 SYTDKGTLGNG
+113 
-124 VRNDTLYQT
+124 
-133 EDRSVLNGYNSNGYL
+133 
-148 GEKNDGA
+148 
-155 NGKNIVFVGG
+155 
-165 TITSGATGYTS
+165 GATGAGPIKVGGKTYSSFSDAVNAAAPDENGVITYEIS
-176 IDNIGTSLLLAVP
+176 GKVDVTDTGWVQVAKAGLADLSKVAFVGINDDAEICITGGLAILADQKYDIDVSF
-189 AYTNV
+189 TN
-194 TFEGI
+194 
-199 TFNNVMSFD
+199 
-208 YQLYTSPWSQLGE
+208 
-221 LKFDGCTFNGIIV
+221 LK
-234 GAIAAQTLTFNG
+234 L
-246 CTFTDYTNSTSA
+246 SKP
-258 NNSNPTWIRPAYG
+258 NPTYG
-271 NWTKDDNKGQGSDFK
+271 GDYGHSTNY
-286 SLTTINFTGNTVT
+286 FTCWLRNTGAAENTVT
-299 STRPVKFERIAQWEM
+299 YTNCTFPNGVCNNQYGKTVFDRCQFTNDTSGKFNLWNYGGNTEVKGSTFTGTRGIKTYNEGDLDVAPTVTVTDTSFDGLTEKAAIVASK
-314 PTTVTATG
+314 PTNITLTTVTATDCTKG
-322 NSFDISAQ
+322 LLQKDIEGSKGEQKVTIEANGTGISGDFNITAQ
-330 TDDTAEGK
+330 KDAEAAKNEFNITAGTFTGEI
-338 TKNVGLYFGANAKF
+338 NNDYLAPGANF
-352 DLVAENN
+352 DATTGE
-359 KKAEGSSTA
+359 
-368 ALYTA
+368 
-373 VYSAPDGTSHAGL
+373 
-386 PAGSTVKDS
+386 VKMS
-395 SGNDTTLTDALEW
+395 Y
-408 KGTKDDVLTLKT
+408 V
-420 ECEAKIGDAYYAT
+420 AKIGDTEYPT

-464 VSVDGNHGQGVI
+464 LGVDGYHGQGVI

-497 AGKSGIVIKDLTI
+497 AGKSGIVINNLTLENVNL
-510 ADADINDTTNDQGI
+510 NDTGSEYAGTGF
-524 GAFINCVDSM
+524 GAFICAVDSM
-534 TRIELD
+534 PTISLT
-540 NCHLKNS
+540 NCHVKGGT
-547 KIVSTGDARVGGLIG
+547 IESTSGARVGGLIG
-562 WTSGYNKPNDGPVD
+562 WTSGYNKPTDGPVD

-613 ITGCTVKDSTLKCTE
+613 ITGCTVKDSTLTCTE

-643 VGQITVDAATSAS
+643 DGQITVDAATSAS
-656 KNILTQENAS
+656 QNTLTQENADP
-666 TQKPEGN
+666 QKPKDS

-695 GTAYGDIVNK
+695 GTAYGNIVNK

-719 MKPNANTVAMI
+719 VKPNEGTVAMI
-730 GATVYS
+730 GATEYPT
-736 SLPDA
+736 LPDA
-741 INKANT
+741 ITAAKD
-747 GDTVKLLKD
+747 GDTIKLLKD
-756 VTVTKPIEVTKS
+756 VTVTNPIEVTKS

-773 NGHVLTAATASNR
+773 NGHVLTAATTSTATV
-786 SEPKDEKNSAI
+786 KNSAI
-797 WVTAENVNLTINGM
+797 WVTAEKVNLTIDGT
-811 TAGSGMKMGDTHNTE
+811 TAGSGMTMGDTHDTNWE
-826 WKTKVWGFV
+826 AKVWGFV

-842 GSTVTING
+842 GSTVTVNG

-861 NYHYTAL
+861 SYHYTAL

-890 VKASG
+890 VKASS

-934 YGGCVQVGSN
+934 YGGCVQVGRN

-1264 AAGSPEPKTM
+1264 AAGSPEPKAM

-1281 MDAYYAKAVAW
+1281 TDAYYAKAVAW

-1371 CTRAQIVTFLYRA
+1371 CTRAQIVTFLFRA